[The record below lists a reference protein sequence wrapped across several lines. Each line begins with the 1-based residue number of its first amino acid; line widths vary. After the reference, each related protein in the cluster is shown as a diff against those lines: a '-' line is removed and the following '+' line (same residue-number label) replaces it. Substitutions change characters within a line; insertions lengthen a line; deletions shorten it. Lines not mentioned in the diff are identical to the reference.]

1 MGKSEKKLGAHS
13 TFKYMFL
20 SSSELFNR
28 IAYIATSKQ
37 LKPEV
42 QNKLMHEVLVL
53 TCAAGLKGT
62 KDATGN
68 LFAKVDVLCKQKKIK
83 QLDAFDIQKMR
94 HDSNSSTPLSHED
107 LLYDLRALA
116 LFVSKVF
123 ETDIPDILT
132 DKIPHSRN
140 PKASI
145 KHVDYRCVRC
155 IVRSV
160 EEETFTAE
168 IAQDANHKLLAIN
181 YNEPRFQYLKKI
193 LKEGVQVNLIDVTS
207 PPALP
212 YREGAFAKPTKGH
225 QSASTKKIVVNGE
238 EVTIPIKYFGSIK
251 ECNPDLYDLL
261 RKYQLKNRNKPTDA
275 EKIMWE
281 IVRNNK
287 LGIHFRR
294 QHAIDDFIADFVCL
308 SLSIIIEVDG
318 SIHEKEENKI
328 DDERRTRILNEK
340 GFIVI
345 RFTNEDII
353 YNTDAVIK
361 KIQETIYKRINT
373 ATTEIEK
380 VATNGVINASD
391 YESPLPAGEGGGR
404 GCRFIIVS
412 PDFLLDISSL
422 AACFTQ
428 YGHSPLAYTLNRM
441 RPMSNSQAILLGN
454 FAGSALDDIIN
465 KGDDYDWT
473 ETFKT
478 NFREKALEYCT
489 CTDLNQK
496 TSFRQDAKEQVKNIR
511 EATDVLFGKWKDKEA
526 LPGMP
531 TKEQEQVMHYSREKA
546 ILEPSFVCEQLGLQG
561 RIDLMTTDLQLLVEQ
576 KSGKNFSVDSQRPG
590 EHGSMLTESHYV
602 QLLLYYECLSRN
614 FHLPYN
620 AIDGRLLYSRYQ
632 MPGGLPRATYYRKLI
647 DAALELR
654 NQIVATEFFIAENGF
669 SKLIPLLQPEAL
681 KHKEISD
688 SFWSR
693 WIYPQLSNITT
704 PLQTMSPIVRSY
716 FCHMADFVY
725 REQIA
730 SQLGVVEGTGNSTA
744 DLWNMPLSEKK
755 ETGNI
760 YTGLRII
767 NKEQSSDYNGY
778 DTLTLEVPNQGDDFL
793 PNFRLGDSVYLYP
806 YFEEQEPDVRKSLL
820 FKGSLM
826 EIRSNEL
833 VVHLFDGQ
841 QNPDIFEE
849 AGKRNIPGEHPVL
862 WCIEHSSFG
871 GGASAALRSLHQLI
885 SDNTGKR
892 ELLLAQREPKANKEI
907 SLSKEYHP
915 TYDPIILKAIQ
926 AQDYFLLVGPP
937 GTGKTSMALQFMVRE
952 LTSPPALP
960 CREGASANPTKGH
973 QSASTKKIVVN
984 GEEVTIPIKYFGSI
998 KECNPDLYDL
1008 LRKYQLEN
1016 RNKPTDAERIMWEIV
1031 RNNNLGIHFRR
1042 QHAID
1047 DFIVDFACLSLSIII
1062 EVDGSIHEKE
1072 ENKIDDERR
1081 TQILNNKGF
1090 VVIRFKNDDII
1101 YNTDAVIKKI
1111 QDIVLERIKTATTE
1125 IEKISAQTNA
1135 SANESSLPA
1144 GEGGG
1149 RGSSLLLMSYTNR
1162 AVDEICGMLT
1172 DNNID
1177 YIRIGNEYT
1186 CDKRYRDH
1194 LLDYALKD
1202 YSKLDEI
1209 KEKILSTQVIVGT
1222 TATIQNRSYIFDL
1235 KHFDVA
1241 IVDEASQILEPNIVG
1256 LLTKP
1261 DKFIL
1266 IGDYKQLPAVVQQDD
1281 NQSVVDDP
1289 ELQAIGLQD
1298 CRNSLFER
1306 LIRIEKMNGRDDFVG
1321 VLNRQGRMH
1330 PEIAQFPNEEFYFD
1344 EHLQPVPLPHQEAD
1358 KLDYTQPSEDDIDD
1372 LLKAHRM
1379 LFFPSADCRRPDISD
1394 KVNTSEA
1401 YIVAQLLRRI
1411 HRFYGNKF
1419 NASKTVG
1426 VIVPYR
1432 NQIAMIR
1439 KEIETL
1445 HIPELLDVSIDTVER
1460 YQGSQR
1466 DVIIYSFTIQNLY
1479 QLDFLTSNC
1488 FEENGRIIDR
1498 KLNVAITRA
1507 RKQMLI
1513 TGNKSVLKNNQLFK
1527 KLIESI
1533 PAAPVLYRKPTEVL

>member
-1 MGKSEKKLGAHS
+1 
-13 TFKYMFL
+13 MFL
-20 SSSELFNR
+20 SASELFNR

-68 LFAKVDVLCKQKKIK
+68 LFAKVDVLCKQKKMK
-83 QLDAFDIQKMR
+83 QLDIFDIQKMR
-94 HDSNSSTPLSHED
+94 HDSNCSVPLSHED

-116 LFVSKVF
+116 LFVSKVLD
-123 ETDIPDILT
+123 TDIPDFLT

-160 EEETFTAE
+160 EEDTFTAE
-168 IAQDANHKLLAIN
+168 IAQDATHKILTID
-181 YNEPRFQYLKKI
+181 YSEPRFQYLKKI
-193 LKEGVQVNLIDVTS
+193 LKEGVQLNLIDVTS

-212 YREGAFAKPTKGH
+212 YWEGASTKPTKGH

-261 RKYQLKNRNKPTDA
+261 RKYQLENRNKPTDA
-275 EKIMWE
+275 ERIMWE

-373 ATTEIEK
+373 ATTEIKKAK
-380 VATNGVINASD
+380 VSALGVSNASAN
-391 YESPLPAGEGGGR
+391 ESPLPAGEGGGR

-428 YGHSPLAYTLNRM
+428 YGHSPLAYTINRM
-441 RPMSNSQAILLGN
+441 RPMANSQAILLGN

-465 KGDDYDWT
+465 KGDDYDWA

-496 TSFRQDAKEQVKNIR
+496 SPFRQDAKQQVKNLR
-511 EATDVLFGKWKDKEA
+511 EAVDVLFGKWKDKEA

-531 TKEQEQVMHYSREKA
+531 TKEQDQVMHYSREKA

-614 FHLPYN
+614 FNLPYN
-620 AIDGRLLYSRYQ
+620 SIDGRLLYSRYQ
-632 MPGGLPRATYYRKLI
+632 MPAGLPHAAYYRKLI
-647 DAALELR
+647 DAAIELR
-654 NQIVATEFFIAENGF
+654 NQIVATEFYIAENGF

-681 KHKEISD
+681 KQKAISD
-688 SFWSR
+688 NFWTR
-693 WIYPQLSNITT
+693 WIYPQISNITN

-760 YTGLRII
+760 YTDLHII
-767 NKEQSSDYNGY
+767 NKEQSSEYNGY
-778 DTLTLEVPNQGDDFL
+778 DIITLEVPAQGDDFL

-806 YFEEQEPDVRKSLL
+806 YFKEQEPDVRKSLL

-826 EIRSNEL
+826 EIHSNKL

-849 AGKRNIPGEHPVL
+849 AGKRNIPGNHPIL
-862 WCIEHSSFG
+862 WCIEHSSLG
-871 GGASAALRSLHQLI
+871 GSASAALRSLHQLI
-885 SDNTGKR
+885 SDNSGKR
-892 ELLLAQREPKANKEI
+892 ELLLAQREPKTNKEI
-907 SLSKEYHP
+907 KLSREYHP

-926 AQDYFLLVGPP
+926 AQDYFLLIGPP
-937 GTGKTSMALQFMVRE
+937 GTGKTSMALQFMVR
-952 LTSPPALP
+952 
-960 CREGASANPTKGH
+960 
-973 QSASTKKIVVN
+973 
-984 GEEVTIPIKYFGSI
+984 
-998 KECNPDLYDL
+998 
-1008 LRKYQLEN
+1008 
-1016 RNKPTDAERIMWEIV
+1016 
-1031 RNNNLGIHFRR
+1031 
-1042 QHAID
+1042 
-1047 DFIVDFACLSLSIII
+1047 
-1062 EVDGSIHEKE
+1062 
-1072 ENKIDDERR
+1072 
-1081 TQILNNKGF
+1081 
-1090 VVIRFKNDDII
+1090 
-1101 YNTDAVIKKI
+1101 
-1111 QDIVLERIKTATTE
+1111 
-1125 IEKISAQTNA
+1125 
-1135 SANESSLPA
+1135 
-1144 GEGGG
+1144 
-1149 RGSSLLLMSYTNR
+1149 GSSLLLMTYTNR
-1162 AVDEICGMLT
+1162 AVDEICNMLS

-1177 YIRIGNEYT
+1177 YLRIGNEYT
-1186 CDKRYRDH
+1186 CDERFRDH

-1202 YSKLDEI
+1202 YNKLDDI
-1209 KEKILSTQVIVGT
+1209 KQKILNTQVIVGT

-1281 NQSVVDDP
+1281 SLSIVEDE
-1289 ELQAIGLQD
+1289 ELHAIGLQD

-1330 PEIAQFPNEEFYFD
+1330 PEIANFPNNEFYFD
-1344 EHLQPVPLPHQEAD
+1344 EHLLSVPLPHQEAE
-1358 KLDYTQPSEDDIDD
+1358 KLDYDTPSEDAIDD
-1372 LLKAHRM
+1372 LLKKHRM
-1379 LFFPSADCRRPDISD
+1379 LFFPSIDCRRPDISD

-1401 YIVAQLLRRI
+1401 HIVANLLRRI
-1411 HRFYGNKF
+1411 HRFYNKKF
-1419 NASKTVG
+1419 DASKTVG

-1439 KEIETL
+1439 KEIEKL
-1445 HIPELLDVSIDTVER
+1445 QIPELLNVSIDTVER

-1466 DVIIYSFTIQNLY
+1466 DVIIYSFTIQNIY
-1479 QLDFLTSNC
+1479 QLDFLTSNS
-1488 FEENGRIIDR
+1488 FEEKGHIIDR

-1513 TGNKSVLKNNQLFK
+1513 TGNENVLKNNQLFK

-1533 PAAPVLYRKPTEVL
+1533 PTAAFLHE

>member
-1 MGKSEKKLGAHS
+1 
-13 TFKYMFL
+13 MFL
-20 SSSELFNR
+20 SASELFNR

-68 LFAKVDVLCKQKKIK
+68 LFAKVDVLCKQKKMK
-83 QLDAFDIQKMR
+83 QLDIFDIQKMR
-94 HDSNSSTPLSHED
+94 HDSNCSVPLSHED

-116 LFVSKVF
+116 LFVSKVLD
-123 ETDIPDILT
+123 TDIPDFLT

-168 IAQDANHKLLAIN
+168 IAQDANHKLLTIN

-212 YREGAFAKPTKGH
+212 CGEGAFAKTTKGH

-251 ECNPDLYDLL
+251 ECNPDLYGLL
-261 RKYQLKNRNKPTDA
+261 KEYQLKNRNNPTDA
-275 EKIMWE
+275 EK
-281 IVRNNK
+281 
-287 LGIHFRR
+287 
-294 QHAIDDFIADFVCL
+294 
-308 SLSIIIEVDG
+308 
-318 SIHEKEENKI
+318 
-328 DDERRTRILNEK
+328 
-340 GFIVI
+340 
-345 RFTNEDII
+345 
-353 YNTDAVIK
+353 
-361 KIQETIYKRINT
+361 
-373 ATTEIEK
+373 
-380 VATNGVINASD
+380 
-391 YESPLPAGEGGGR
+391 
-404 GCRFIIVS
+404 
-412 PDFLLDISSL
+412 
-422 AACFTQ
+422 
-428 YGHSPLAYTLNRM
+428 
-441 RPMSNSQAILLGN
+441 
-454 FAGSALDDIIN
+454 
-465 KGDDYDWT
+465 
-473 ETFKT
+473 
-478 NFREKALEYCT
+478 
-489 CTDLNQK
+489 
-496 TSFRQDAKEQVKNIR
+496 
-511 EATDVLFGKWKDKEA
+511 
-526 LPGMP
+526 
-531 TKEQEQVMHYSREKA
+531 
-546 ILEPSFVCEQLGLQG
+546 
-561 RIDLMTTDLQLLVEQ
+561 
-576 KSGKNFSVDSQRPG
+576 
-590 EHGSMLTESHYV
+590 
-602 QLLLYYECLSRN
+602 
-614 FHLPYN
+614 
-620 AIDGRLLYSRYQ
+620 
-632 MPGGLPRATYYRKLI
+632 
-647 DAALELR
+647 
-654 NQIVATEFFIAENGF
+654 
-669 SKLIPLLQPEAL
+669 
-681 KHKEISD
+681 
-688 SFWSR
+688 
-693 WIYPQLSNITT
+693 
-704 PLQTMSPIVRSY
+704 
-716 FCHMADFVY
+716 
-725 REQIA
+725 
-730 SQLGVVEGTGNSTA
+730 
-744 DLWNMPLSEKK
+744 
-755 ETGNI
+755 
-760 YTGLRII
+760 
-767 NKEQSSDYNGY
+767 
-778 DTLTLEVPNQGDDFL
+778 
-793 PNFRLGDSVYLYP
+793 
-806 YFEEQEPDVRKSLL
+806 
-820 FKGSLM
+820 
-826 EIRSNEL
+826 
-833 VVHLFDGQ
+833 
-841 QNPDIFEE
+841 
-849 AGKRNIPGEHPVL
+849 
-862 WCIEHSSFG
+862 
-871 GGASAALRSLHQLI
+871 
-885 SDNTGKR
+885 
-892 ELLLAQREPKANKEI
+892 
-907 SLSKEYHP
+907 
-915 TYDPIILKAIQ
+915 
-926 AQDYFLLVGPP
+926 
-937 GTGKTSMALQFMVRE
+937 
-952 LTSPPALP
+952 
-960 CREGASANPTKGH
+960 
-973 QSASTKKIVVN
+973 
-984 GEEVTIPIKYFGSI
+984 
-998 KECNPDLYDL
+998 
-1008 LRKYQLEN
+1008 
-1016 RNKPTDAERIMWEIV
+1016 IMWEIV

-1062 EVDGSIHEKE
+1062 EVDGSIHEKK
-1072 ENKIDDERR
+1072 ENKINDERR

-1101 YNTDAVIKKI
+1101 YNTDAVIEKI
-1111 QDIVLERIKTATTE
+1111 QDTIYKRIKTATTE
-1125 IEKISAQTNA
+1125 RKKVATKGLINA
-1135 SANESSLPA
+1135 SDYESPLYILPCDKSA

-1186 CDKRYRDH
+1186 CDKRYCDH

-1306 LIRIEKMNGRDDFVG
+1306 LIRIEKMNGRNDFIG

-1411 HRFYGNKF
+1411 QRFYGNKF

-1513 TGNKSVLKNNQLFK
+1513 TGNESVLKNNQLFK

>member
-1 MGKSEKKLGAHS
+1 
-13 TFKYMFL
+13 MFL
-20 SSSELFNR
+20 SASELFNR

-68 LFAKVDVLCKQKKIK
+68 LFAKVDVLCKQKKMK
-83 QLDAFDIQKMR
+83 QLDIFDIQKMR
-94 HDSNSSTPLSHED
+94 HDSNCSVPLSHED

-116 LFVSKVF
+116 LFVSKVLD
-123 ETDIPDILT
+123 TDIPDFLT

-160 EEETFTAE
+160 EEDTFTAE
-168 IAQDANHKLLAIN
+168 IAQDATHKILTIN
-181 YNEPRFQYLKKI
+181 YSEPRFQYLKKI

-212 YREGAFAKPTKGH
+212 CR
-225 QSASTKKIVVNGE
+225 
-238 EVTIPIKYFGSIK
+238 
-251 ECNPDLYDLL
+251 
-261 RKYQLKNRNKPTDA
+261 
-275 EKIMWE
+275 
-281 IVRNNK
+281 
-287 LGIHFRR
+287 
-294 QHAIDDFIADFVCL
+294 
-308 SLSIIIEVDG
+308 
-318 SIHEKEENKI
+318 
-328 DDERRTRILNEK
+328 
-340 GFIVI
+340 
-345 RFTNEDII
+345 
-353 YNTDAVIK
+353 
-361 KIQETIYKRINT
+361 
-373 ATTEIEK
+373 
-380 VATNGVINASD
+380 
-391 YESPLPAGEGGGR
+391 EGGGR

-428 YGHSPLAYTLNRM
+428 YGHSPLAYTINRM
-441 RPMSNSQAILLGN
+441 RPMANSQAILLGN

-496 TSFRQDAKEQVKNIR
+496 SPFRQDAKQQVKNLR
-511 EATDVLFGKWKDKEA
+511 EAVDVLFGKWKDKEA

-531 TKEQEQVMHYSREKA
+531 TKEQDQVMHYSREKA

-614 FHLPYN
+614 FNLPYN
-620 AIDGRLLYSRYQ
+620 SIDGRLLYSRYQ
-632 MPGGLPRATYYRKLI
+632 MPAGLPHAAYYRKLI
-647 DAALELR
+647 DAAIELR
-654 NQIVATEFFIAENGF
+654 NQIVATEFYIAENGF

-681 KHKEISD
+681 KQKVISD
-688 SFWSR
+688 NFWTK
-693 WIYPQLSNITT
+693 WIYPQISNITN
-704 PLQTMSPIVRSY
+704 PLQAMSPIVRSY

-760 YTGLRII
+760 YTDLHII
-767 NKEQSSDYNGY
+767 NKEQSSEYNGY
-778 DTLTLEVPNQGDDFL
+778 DIITLEVPAQGDDFL

-806 YFEEQEPDVRKSLL
+806 YFKEQEPDVRKSLL

-826 EIRSNEL
+826 EIHSNKL

-849 AGKRNIPGEHPVL
+849 AGKRNIPGNHPIL
-862 WCIEHSSFG
+862 WCIEHSSLG
-871 GGASAALRSLHQLI
+871 GSASAALRSLHQLI
-885 SDNTGKR
+885 SDNSGKR
-892 ELLLAQREPKANKEI
+892 ELLLAQREPKTNKEI
-907 SLSKEYHP
+907 KLSREYHP

-926 AQDYFLLVGPP
+926 AQDYFLLIGPP

-960 CREGASANPTKGH
+960 CREGASAKPIEAYAKIAVKG
-973 QSASTKKIVVN
+973 K
-984 GEEVTIPIKYFGSI
+984 EVMIPSKYFGSI

-1016 RNKPTDAERIMWEIV
+1016 RNKPTDAEKIMWEIV
-1031 RNNNLGIHFRR
+1031 RNNKLGIHFRR

-1047 DFIVDFACLSLSIII
+1047 DFIADFVCLSLSIII

-1072 ENKIDDERR
+1072 ENRIDDERR
-1081 TQILNNKGF
+1081 TRILNEKGF
-1090 VVIRFKNDDII
+1090 IVIRFTNEDII

-1111 QDIVLERIKTATTE
+1111 QETIYKRINTATTE
-1125 IEKISAQTNA
+1125 IKKVATNGVINA
-1135 SANESSLPA
+1135 SANESPLPA

-1149 RGSSLLLMSYTNR
+1149 RGCSLLLMAYTNR
-1162 AVDEICGMLT
+1162 AVDEICNMLS

-1177 YIRIGNEYT
+1177 YLRIGNEYT
-1186 CDKRYRDH
+1186 CDERFRDH

-1202 YSKLDEI
+1202 YNKLDDI
-1209 KEKILSTQVIVGT
+1209 KQKILNTQVIVGT
-1222 TATIQNRSYIFDL
+1222 TATMQNRSYIFDL

-1266 IGDYKQLPAVVQQDD
+1266 IGDYKQLPAVVQQDESLSIVED
-1281 NQSVVDDP
+1281 E
-1289 ELQAIGLQD
+1289 ELHAIGLQD

-1330 PEIAQFPNEEFYFD
+1330 PEIANFPNNEFYFD
-1344 EHLQPVPLPHQEAD
+1344 EHLLSVPLPHQEAE
-1358 KLDYTQPSEDDIDD
+1358 KLDYDTPSEDAIDD
-1372 LLKAHRM
+1372 LLKKHRM
-1379 LFFPSADCRRPDISD
+1379 LFFPSVNCRRPDISD

-1401 YIVAQLLRRI
+1401 HIVANLLRRI
-1411 HRFYGNKF
+1411 HRFYNKKF
-1419 NASKTVG
+1419 DASKTVG

-1439 KEIETL
+1439 KEIEKL
-1445 HIPELLDVSIDTVER
+1445 QIPELLNVSIDTVER

-1466 DVIIYSFTIQNLY
+1466 DVIIYSFTIQNIY
-1479 QLDFLTSNC
+1479 QLDFLTSNS
-1488 FEENGRIIDR
+1488 FEEKGHIIDR

-1513 TGNKSVLKNNQLFK
+1513 TGNENVLKNNQLFK

-1533 PAAPVLYRKPTEVL
+1533 PTAAFLHE

>member
-1 MGKSEKKLGAHS
+1 
-13 TFKYMFL
+13 MFL

-168 IAQDANHKLLAIN
+168 IAQDANHKLLTIN

-212 YREGAFAKPTKGH
+212 CREGASAKPTENH
-225 QSASTKKIVVNGE
+225 ITSTQEVVKNE
-238 EVTIPIKYFGSIK
+238 IKYASAN
-251 ECNPDLYDLL
+251 ENPLY
-261 RKYQLKNRNKPTDA
+261 
-275 EKIMWE
+275 
-281 IVRNNK
+281 
-287 LGIHFRR
+287 
-294 QHAIDDFIADFVCL
+294 
-308 SLSIIIEVDG
+308 
-318 SIHEKEENKI
+318 
-328 DDERRTRILNEK
+328 ILPCDK
-340 GFIVI
+340 
-345 RFTNEDII
+345 
-353 YNTDAVIK
+353 
-361 KIQETIYKRINT
+361 
-373 ATTEIEK
+373 
-380 VATNGVINASD
+380 S
-391 YESPLPAGEGGGR
+391 AGEGGGR
-404 GCRFIIVS
+404 GVRFIIIS

-441 RPMSNSQAILLGN
+441 RPMANSQAILLGN

-590 EHGSMLTESHYV
+590 EHGSMLTEAHYV

-778 DTLTLEVPNQGDDFL
+778 DTITLEVPDQGDDFL

-849 AGKRNIPGEHPVL
+849 AGKRNIPGEHPIL

-871 GGASAALRSLHQLI
+871 GSASAALRSLHQLI

-915 TYDPIILKAIQ
+915 TYDPIILKALQ

-952 LTSPPALP
+952 LT
-960 CREGASANPTKGH
+960 
-973 QSASTKKIVVN
+973 
-984 GEEVTIPIKYFGSI
+984 
-998 KECNPDLYDL
+998 
-1008 LRKYQLEN
+1008 
-1016 RNKPTDAERIMWEIV
+1016 
-1031 RNNNLGIHFRR
+1031 
-1042 QHAID
+1042 
-1047 DFIVDFACLSLSIII
+1047 
-1062 EVDGSIHEKE
+1062 
-1072 ENKIDDERR
+1072 
-1081 TQILNNKGF
+1081 
-1090 VVIRFKNDDII
+1090 
-1101 YNTDAVIKKI
+1101 
-1111 QDIVLERIKTATTE
+1111 
-1125 IEKISAQTNA
+1125 
-1135 SANESSLPA
+1135 
-1144 GEGGG
+1144 
-1149 RGSSLLLMSYTNR
+1149 SSLLLMSYTNR

-1202 YSKLDEI
+1202 YNKLDEI

-1241 IVDEASQILEPNIVG
+1241 IVDDASQILEPNIVG

-1306 LIRIEKMNGRDDFVG
+1306 LIRIEKMNSRNDFIG

-1513 TGNKSVLKNNQLFK
+1513 TGNESVLKNNQLFK

>member
-1 MGKSEKKLGAHS
+1 
-13 TFKYMFL
+13 MFL
-20 SSSELFNR
+20 SASELFNR

-68 LFAKVDVLCKQKKIK
+68 LFAKVDVLCKQKKMK
-83 QLDAFDIQKMR
+83 QLDIFDIQKMR
-94 HDSNSSTPLSHED
+94 HDSNCSVPLSHED

-116 LFVSKVF
+116 LFVSKVLD
-123 ETDIPDILT
+123 TDIPDFLT

-160 EEETFTAE
+160 EEDTFTAE
-168 IAQDANHKLLAIN
+168 IAQDATHKILTID
-181 YNEPRFQYLKKI
+181 YSEPRFQYLKKI
-193 LKEGVQVNLIDVTS
+193 LKEGVQLNLIDVTS

-212 YREGAFAKPTKGH
+212 CWEGAFAKPTKGH
-225 QSASTKKIVVNGE
+225 QSASTRKIVVNGE

-261 RKYQLKNRNKPTDA
+261 RKYQLENRNKPTDA

-361 KIQETIYKRINT
+361 KIQDTIYKRINT
-373 ATTEIEK
+373 ATTEIKK
-380 VATNGVINASD
+380 VATNGVINASAN
-391 YESPLPAGEGGGR
+391 ESPLPAGEGGGR

-428 YGHSPLAYTLNRM
+428 YGHSPLAYTINRM
-441 RPMSNSQAILLGN
+441 RPMANSQAILLGN

-496 TSFRQDAKEQVKNIR
+496 SPFRQDAKQQVKNLR
-511 EATDVLFGKWKDKEA
+511 EAVDVLFGKWKDKEA

-531 TKEQEQVMHYSREKA
+531 TKEQDQVMHYSREKA

-614 FHLPYN
+614 FNLPYN
-620 AIDGRLLYSRYQ
+620 SIDGRLLYSRYQ
-632 MPGGLPRATYYRKLI
+632 MPAGLPHATYYRKLI
-647 DAALELR
+647 DAAIELR
-654 NQIVATEFFIAENGF
+654 NQIVATEFYIAENGF

-681 KHKEISD
+681 KQKAISD
-688 SFWSR
+688 NFWTR
-693 WIYPQLSNITT
+693 WIYPQISNITN

-760 YTGLRII
+760 YTDLHII
-767 NKEQSSDYNGY
+767 NKEQSSEYNGY
-778 DTLTLEVPNQGDDFL
+778 DIITLEVPAQGDDFL

-806 YFEEQEPDVRKSLL
+806 YFKEQEPDVRKSLL

-826 EIRSNEL
+826 EIHSNTL

-849 AGKRNIPGEHPVL
+849 AGKRNVTGEHPIL
-862 WCIEHSSFG
+862 WCIEHSSLG
-871 GGASAALRSLHQLI
+871 GSASAALRSLHQLI
-885 SDNTGKR
+885 SDNSGKR
-892 ELLLAQREPKANKEI
+892 ELLLAQREPKTNKEI
-907 SLSKEYHP
+907 KLSREYHP

-926 AQDYFLLVGPP
+926 AQDYFLLIGPP

-952 LTSPPALP
+952 FTSTPALP
-960 CREGASANPTKGH
+960 YTFVAGQNVEGTSANPTEI
-973 QSASTKKIVVN
+973 STKKNIINV
-984 GEEVTIPIKYFGSI
+984 EEV
-998 KECNPDLYDL
+998 
-1008 LRKYQLEN
+1008 
-1016 RNKPTDAERIMWEIV
+1016 
-1031 RNNNLGIHFRR
+1031 
-1042 QHAID
+1042 
-1047 DFIVDFACLSLSIII
+1047 
-1062 EVDGSIHEKE
+1062 
-1072 ENKIDDERR
+1072 
-1081 TQILNNKGF
+1081 
-1090 VVIRFKNDDII
+1090 
-1101 YNTDAVIKKI
+1101 
-1111 QDIVLERIKTATTE
+1111 TTE
-1125 IEKISAQTNA
+1125 IEKAKVSALGVSNA
-1135 SANESSLPA
+1135 SANESPLYILPCDKSA

-1149 RGSSLLLMSYTNR
+1149 RGSSLLLMAYTNR
-1162 AVDEICGMLT
+1162 AVDEICNMLS

-1177 YIRIGNEYT
+1177 YLRIGNEYT
-1186 CDKRYRDH
+1186 CDERFRDH

-1202 YSKLDEI
+1202 YNKLDDI
-1209 KEKILSTQVIVGT
+1209 KQKILNTQVIVGT
-1222 TATIQNRSYIFDL
+1222 TATMQNRSYIFDL

-1281 NQSVVDDP
+1281 SLSIVEDE
-1289 ELQAIGLQD
+1289 ELHAIGLQD

-1330 PEIAQFPNEEFYFD
+1330 PEIANFPNNEFYFD
-1344 EHLQPVPLPHQEAD
+1344 EHLLSVPLPHQEAE
-1358 KLDYTQPSEDDIDD
+1358 KLDYDTPSEDAIDD
-1372 LLKAHRM
+1372 LLKKHRM
-1379 LFFPSADCRRPDISD
+1379 LFFPSVDCRRPDISD

-1401 YIVAQLLRRI
+1401 YIVANLLRRI
-1411 HRFYGNKF
+1411 HRFYNKKF
-1419 NASKTVG
+1419 DASKTVG

-1439 KEIETL
+1439 KEIEKL
-1445 HIPELLDVSIDTVER
+1445 QIPELLNVSIDTVER

-1466 DVIIYSFTIQNLY
+1466 DVIIYSFTIQNIY
-1479 QLDFLTSNC
+1479 QLDFLTSNS
-1488 FEENGRIIDR
+1488 FEEKGHIIDR

-1513 TGNKSVLKNNQLFK
+1513 TGNENVLKNNQLFK

-1533 PAAPVLYRKPTEVL
+1533 PTAAFLHE

>member
-1 MGKSEKKLGAHS
+1 
-13 TFKYMFL
+13 MFL
-20 SSSELFNR
+20 SASELFNR

-68 LFAKVDVLCKQKKIK
+68 LFAKVDVLCKQKKMK
-83 QLDAFDIQKMR
+83 QLDIFDIQKMR
-94 HDSNSSTPLSHED
+94 HDSNSSVPLSHED

-116 LFVSKVF
+116 LFVSKVLD
-123 ETDIPDILT
+123 TDIPDFLT

-160 EEETFTAE
+160 EEDTFTAE
-168 IAQDANHKLLAIN
+168 IAQDATHKILTID
-181 YNEPRFQYLKKI
+181 YSEPRFQYLKKI
-193 LKEGVQVNLIDVTS
+193 LKEGVQLNLIDVTS
-207 PPALP
+207 PPA
-212 YREGAFAKPTKGH
+212 
-225 QSASTKKIVVNGE
+225 
-238 EVTIPIKYFGSIK
+238 
-251 ECNPDLYDLL
+251 
-261 RKYQLKNRNKPTDA
+261 
-275 EKIMWE
+275 
-281 IVRNNK
+281 
-287 LGIHFRR
+287 
-294 QHAIDDFIADFVCL
+294 
-308 SLSIIIEVDG
+308 
-318 SIHEKEENKI
+318 
-328 DDERRTRILNEK
+328 
-340 GFIVI
+340 
-345 RFTNEDII
+345 
-353 YNTDAVIK
+353 
-361 KIQETIYKRINT
+361 
-373 ATTEIEK
+373 
-380 VATNGVINASD
+380 
-391 YESPLPAGEGGGR
+391 LPAGEGGGR

-428 YGHSPLAYTLNRM
+428 YGHSPLAYTINRM
-441 RPMSNSQAILLGN
+441 RPMANSQAILLGN

-496 TSFRQDAKEQVKNIR
+496 SPFRQDAKQQVKNLR
-511 EATDVLFGKWKDKEA
+511 EAVDVLFGKWKDKEA
-526 LPGMP
+526 LPGMS
-531 TKEQEQVMHYSREKA
+531 TKEQDQVMHYSREKA

-614 FHLPYN
+614 FNLPYN
-620 AIDGRLLYSRYQ
+620 SIDGRLLYSRYQ
-632 MPGGLPRATYYRKLI
+632 MPAGLPHAAYYRKLI
-647 DAALELR
+647 DAAIELR
-654 NQIVATEFFIAENGF
+654 NQIVATEFYIAENGF

-681 KHKEISD
+681 KQKAISD
-688 SFWSR
+688 NFWTK
-693 WIYPQLSNITT
+693 WIYPQISNITN

-760 YTGLRII
+760 YTDLHII
-767 NKEQSSDYNGY
+767 NKEQSNEYNGY
-778 DTLTLEVPNQGDDFL
+778 DIITLEVPAQGDDFL

-806 YFEEQEPDVRKSLL
+806 YFKEQEPDVRKSLL

-826 EIRSNEL
+826 EIHSNTL

-849 AGKRNIPGEHPVL
+849 AGKRNVTGEHPIL
-862 WCIEHSSFG
+862 WCIEHSSLG
-871 GGASAALRSLHQLI
+871 GSASAALRSLHQLI
-885 SDNTGKR
+885 SDNSGKR
-892 ELLLAQREPKANKEI
+892 ELLLAQREPKTNKEI
-907 SLSKEYHP
+907 KLSREYHP

-926 AQDYFLLVGPP
+926 AQDYFLLIGPP

-952 LTSPPALP
+952 FTSTPALP
-960 CREGASANPTKGH
+960 YTFVAGQNVEGASANPNEI
-973 QSASTKKIVVN
+973 STKKN
-984 GEEVTIPIKYFGSI
+984 
-998 KECNPDLYDL
+998 
-1008 LRKYQLEN
+1008 
-1016 RNKPTDAERIMWEIV
+1016 
-1031 RNNNLGIHFRR
+1031 
-1042 QHAID
+1042 
-1047 DFIVDFACLSLSIII
+1047 IINV
-1062 EVDGSIHEKE
+1062 EDV
-1072 ENKIDDERR
+1072 
-1081 TQILNNKGF
+1081 
-1090 VVIRFKNDDII
+1090 
-1101 YNTDAVIKKI
+1101 
-1111 QDIVLERIKTATTE
+1111 TTE

-1135 SANESSLPA
+1135 SANESPLPA

-1149 RGSSLLLMSYTNR
+1149 RGCSLLLMAYTNR
-1162 AVDEICGMLT
+1162 AVDEICNMLS

-1177 YIRIGNEYT
+1177 YLRIGNEYT
-1186 CDKRYRDH
+1186 CDERFRDH

-1202 YSKLDEI
+1202 YNKLDDI
-1209 KEKILSTQVIVGT
+1209 KQKILNTQVIVGT
-1222 TATIQNRSYIFDL
+1222 TATMQNRSYIFDL

-1281 NQSVVDDP
+1281 SLSIVEDE
-1289 ELQAIGLQD
+1289 ELHAIGLQD

-1330 PEIAQFPNEEFYFD
+1330 PEIANFPNNEFYFD
-1344 EHLQPVPLPHQEAD
+1344 EHLLSVPLPHQEAE
-1358 KLDYTQPSEDDIDD
+1358 KLDYDTPSEDAIDD
-1372 LLKAHRM
+1372 LLKKHRM
-1379 LFFPSADCRRPDISD
+1379 LFFPSVDCRRPDISD

-1401 YIVAQLLRRI
+1401 HIVANLLRRI
-1411 HRFYGNKF
+1411 HRFYNKKF
-1419 NASKTVG
+1419 DASKTVG

-1439 KEIETL
+1439 KEIEKL
-1445 HIPELLDVSIDTVER
+1445 QIPELLNVSIDTVER

-1466 DVIIYSFTIQNLY
+1466 DVIIYSFTIQNIY
-1479 QLDFLTSNC
+1479 QLDFLTSNS
-1488 FEENGRIIDR
+1488 FEEKGHIIDR

-1513 TGNKSVLKNNQLFK
+1513 TGNENVLKNNQLFK

-1533 PAAPVLYRKPTEVL
+1533 PTAAFLHE

>member
-1 MGKSEKKLGAHS
+1 
-13 TFKYMFL
+13 MFL
-20 SSSELFNR
+20 SASELFNR

-68 LFAKVDVLCKQKKIK
+68 LFAKVDVLCKQKKMK
-83 QLDAFDIQKMR
+83 QLDIFDIQKMR
-94 HDSNSSTPLSHED
+94 HDSNCSVPLSHED

-116 LFVSKVF
+116 LFVSKVLD
-123 ETDIPDILT
+123 TDIPDFLT

-160 EEETFTAE
+160 EEDTFTAE
-168 IAQDANHKLLAIN
+168 IAQDATHKILTID
-181 YNEPRFQYLKKI
+181 YSEPRFQYLKKI
-193 LKEGVQVNLIDVTS
+193 LKEGVQLNLIDVTS

-212 YREGAFAKPTKGH
+212 CWEGAFAKPTKGH

-261 RKYQLKNRNKPTDA
+261 RKYQLENRNKPTDA
-275 EKIMWE
+275 ERIMWE

-361 KIQETIYKRINT
+361 KIQDTIYKRINT
-373 ATTEIEK
+373 ATTEIKK
-380 VATNGVINASD
+380 VATNGVINASAN
-391 YESPLPAGEGGGR
+391 ESPLPAGEGGGR

-428 YGHSPLAYTLNRM
+428 YGHSPLAYTINRM
-441 RPMSNSQAILLGN
+441 RPMANSQAILLGN

-496 TSFRQDAKEQVKNIR
+496 SPFRQDAKQQVKNLR
-511 EATDVLFGKWKDKEA
+511 EAVDVLFGKWKDKEA

-531 TKEQEQVMHYSREKA
+531 TKEQDQVMHYSREKA

-614 FHLPYN
+614 FNLPYN
-620 AIDGRLLYSRYQ
+620 SIDGRLLYSRYQ
-632 MPGGLPRATYYRKLI
+632 MPAGLPHAAYYRKLI
-647 DAALELR
+647 DAAIELR
-654 NQIVATEFFIAENGF
+654 NQIVATEFYIAENGF

-681 KHKEISD
+681 KQKVISD
-688 SFWSR
+688 NFWTR
-693 WIYPQLSNITT
+693 WIYPQISNITN

-760 YTGLRII
+760 YTDLHII
-767 NKEQSSDYNGY
+767 NKEQSSEYNGY
-778 DTLTLEVPNQGDDFL
+778 DIITLEVPAQGDDFL

-806 YFEEQEPDVRKSLL
+806 YFKEQEPDVRKSLL

-826 EIRSNEL
+826 EIHSNTL

-849 AGKRNIPGEHPVL
+849 AGKRNVTGEHPIL
-862 WCIEHSSFG
+862 WCIEHSSLG
-871 GGASAALRSLHQLI
+871 GSASAALRSLHQLI
-885 SDNTGKR
+885 SDNSGKR
-892 ELLLAQREPKANKEI
+892 ELLLAQREPKTNKEI
-907 SLSKEYHP
+907 KLSREYHP

-926 AQDYFLLVGPP
+926 AQDYFLLIGPP

-952 LTSPPALP
+952 FTSPPALP
-960 CREGASANPTKGH
+960 CWEGAFAKPTKGH
-973 QSASTKKIVVN
+973 QSASTKKN
-984 GEEVTIPIKYFGSI
+984 
-998 KECNPDLYDL
+998 
-1008 LRKYQLEN
+1008 
-1016 RNKPTDAERIMWEIV
+1016 
-1031 RNNNLGIHFRR
+1031 
-1042 QHAID
+1042 
-1047 DFIVDFACLSLSIII
+1047 IINV
-1062 EVDGSIHEKE
+1062 EDV
-1072 ENKIDDERR
+1072 
-1081 TQILNNKGF
+1081 
-1090 VVIRFKNDDII
+1090 
-1101 YNTDAVIKKI
+1101 
-1111 QDIVLERIKTATTE
+1111 TTE
-1125 IEKISAQTNA
+1125 IEKAKVSALGVSNA
-1135 SANESSLPA
+1135 SANESPLPA

-1149 RGSSLLLMSYTNR
+1149 RGSSLLLMAYTNR
-1162 AVDEICGMLT
+1162 AVDEICNMLS

-1177 YIRIGNEYT
+1177 YLRIGNEYT
-1186 CDKRYRDH
+1186 CDERFRDH

-1202 YSKLDEI
+1202 YNKLDDI
-1209 KEKILSTQVIVGT
+1209 KQKILNTQVIVGT
-1222 TATIQNRSYIFDL
+1222 TATMQNRSYIFDL

-1281 NQSVVDDP
+1281 SLSIVEDE
-1289 ELQAIGLQD
+1289 ELHAIGLQD

-1330 PEIAQFPNEEFYFD
+1330 PEIANFPNNEFYFD
-1344 EHLQPVPLPHQEAD
+1344 EHLLSVPLPHQEAE
-1358 KLDYTQPSEDDIDD
+1358 KLDYDTPSEDAIDD
-1372 LLKAHRM
+1372 LLKKHRM
-1379 LFFPSADCRRPDISD
+1379 LFFPSVDCRRPDISD

-1401 YIVAQLLRRI
+1401 HIVANLLRRI
-1411 HRFYGNKF
+1411 HRFYNKKF
-1419 NASKTVG
+1419 DASKTVG

-1439 KEIETL
+1439 KEIEKL
-1445 HIPELLDVSIDTVER
+1445 QIPELLNVSIDTVER

-1466 DVIIYSFTIQNLY
+1466 DVIIYSFTIQNIY
-1479 QLDFLTSNC
+1479 QLDFLTSNS
-1488 FEENGRIIDR
+1488 FEEKGHIIDR

-1513 TGNKSVLKNNQLFK
+1513 TGNENVLKNNQLFK

-1533 PAAPVLYRKPTEVL
+1533 PTAAFLHE

>member
-168 IAQDANHKLLAIN
+168 IAQDANHKLLTIN

-212 YREGAFAKPTKGH
+212 YT
-225 QSASTKKIVVNGE
+225 
-238 EVTIPIKYFGSIK
+238 
-251 ECNPDLYDLL
+251 
-261 RKYQLKNRNKPTDA
+261 
-275 EKIMWE
+275 
-281 IVRNNK
+281 
-287 LGIHFRR
+287 
-294 QHAIDDFIADFVCL
+294 FV
-308 SLSIIIEVDG
+308 
-318 SIHEKEENKI
+318 
-328 DDERRTRILNEK
+328 
-340 GFIVI
+340 
-345 RFTNEDII
+345 
-353 YNTDAVIK
+353 
-361 KIQETIYKRINT
+361 
-373 ATTEIEK
+373 
-380 VATNGVINASD
+380 
-391 YESPLPAGEGGGR
+391 AGEGGGR

-441 RPMSNSQAILLGN
+441 RPMANSQAILLGN

-590 EHGSMLTESHYV
+590 EHGSMLTEAHYV

-778 DTLTLEVPNQGDDFL
+778 DTLTLEVPNQGDNFL

-849 AGKRNIPGEHPVL
+849 AGKRNIPGEHPIL

-952 LTSPPALP
+952 LT
-960 CREGASANPTKGH
+960 
-973 QSASTKKIVVN
+973 
-984 GEEVTIPIKYFGSI
+984 
-998 KECNPDLYDL
+998 
-1008 LRKYQLEN
+1008 
-1016 RNKPTDAERIMWEIV
+1016 
-1031 RNNNLGIHFRR
+1031 
-1042 QHAID
+1042 
-1047 DFIVDFACLSLSIII
+1047 
-1062 EVDGSIHEKE
+1062 
-1072 ENKIDDERR
+1072 
-1081 TQILNNKGF
+1081 
-1090 VVIRFKNDDII
+1090 
-1101 YNTDAVIKKI
+1101 
-1111 QDIVLERIKTATTE
+1111 
-1125 IEKISAQTNA
+1125 
-1135 SANESSLPA
+1135 
-1144 GEGGG
+1144 
-1149 RGSSLLLMSYTNR
+1149 SSLLLMSYTNR

-1281 NQSVVDDP
+1281 NQSVVDNP

-1306 LIRIEKMNGRDDFVG
+1306 LIRIEKMNGRNDFIG

-1372 LLKAHRM
+1372 LLKNHRM

>member
-1 MGKSEKKLGAHS
+1 
-13 TFKYMFL
+13 MFL
-20 SSSELFNR
+20 SASELFNR

-68 LFAKVDVLCKQKKIK
+68 LFAKVDVLCKQKKMK
-83 QLDAFDIQKMR
+83 QLDIFDIQKMR
-94 HDSNSSTPLSHED
+94 HDSNCSVPLSHED

-116 LFVSKVF
+116 LFVSKVLD
-123 ETDIPDILT
+123 TDIPDFLT

-145 KHVDYRCVRC
+145 NHIDYRCVRC

-160 EEETFTAE
+160 EEDTFTAE
-168 IAQDANHKLLAIN
+168 IAQDTTHKILTID
-181 YNEPRFQYLKKI
+181 YSEPRFQYLKKI
-193 LKEGVQVNLIDVTS
+193 LKEGVQLNLIDVTS

-212 YREGAFAKPTKGH
+212 CWEGAFAKPTKGH

-261 RKYQLKNRNKPTDA
+261 RKYQLENRNKPTDA
-275 EKIMWE
+275 ERIMWE

-373 ATTEIEK
+373 ASTEIEK
-380 VATNGVINASD
+380 VATNGVINASAN
-391 YESPLPAGEGGGR
+391 ESPLYILPCDKSAGEGGGR

-428 YGHSPLAYTLNRM
+428 YGHSPLAYTINRM
-441 RPMSNSQAILLGN
+441 RPMANSQAILLGN

-496 TSFRQDAKEQVKNIR
+496 SPFRQDAKQQVKNLR
-511 EATDVLFGKWKDKEA
+511 EAVDVLFGKWKDKEA

-531 TKEQEQVMHYSREKA
+531 TKEQDQVMHYSREKA

-614 FHLPYN
+614 FNLPYN
-620 AIDGRLLYSRYQ
+620 SIDGRLLYSRYQ
-632 MPGGLPRATYYRKLI
+632 MPAGLPHAAYYRKLI
-647 DAALELR
+647 DAAIELR

-681 KHKEISD
+681 KQKVISD
-688 SFWSR
+688 NFWTR
-693 WIYPQLSNITT
+693 WIYPQISNITN

-760 YTGLRII
+760 YTDLHII
-767 NKEQSSDYNGY
+767 NKEQSSEYNGY
-778 DTLTLEVPNQGDDFL
+778 DIITLEVPAQGDDFL

-806 YFEEQEPDVRKSLL
+806 YFKEQEPDVRKSLL

-826 EIRSNEL
+826 EIHSNTI

-849 AGKRNIPGEHPVL
+849 AGKRNVTGEHPIL
-862 WCIEHSSFG
+862 WCIEHSSLG
-871 GGASAALRSLHQLI
+871 GSASAALRSLHQLI
-885 SDNTGKR
+885 SDNSGKR
-892 ELLLAQREPKANKEI
+892 ELLLAQREPKTNKEI
-907 SLSKEYHP
+907 KLSREYHP

-926 AQDYFLLVGPP
+926 AQDYFLLIGPP

-960 CREGASANPTKGH
+960 CREGASAKPIEAYAKIAVKG
-973 QSASTKKIVVN
+973 K
-984 GEEVTIPIKYFGSI
+984 EVMIPSKYFGSI

-1031 RNNNLGIHFRR
+1031 RNNKLGIHFRR

-1047 DFIVDFACLSLSIII
+1047 DFIADFVCLSLSIII

-1081 TQILNNKGF
+1081 TRILNEKGF
-1090 VVIRFKNDDII
+1090 IVIRFTNEDII
-1101 YNTDAVIKKI
+1101 YNTDAVINKI
-1111 QDIVLERIKTATTE
+1111 QDTIYKRINTATTE
-1125 IEKISAQTNA
+1125 IKKVATNGVINA
-1135 SANESSLPA
+1135 SDYESPLPA

-1149 RGSSLLLMSYTNR
+1149 RGRSLLLMAYTNR
-1162 AVDEICGMLT
+1162 AVDEICNMLS

-1177 YIRIGNEYT
+1177 YLRIGNEYT
-1186 CDKRYRDH
+1186 CDERFRDH

-1202 YSKLDEI
+1202 YNKLDDI
-1209 KEKILSTQVIVGT
+1209 KQKILNTQVIVGT
-1222 TATIQNRSYIFDL
+1222 TATMQNRSYIFDL

-1281 NQSVVDDP
+1281 SLSIVEDE
-1289 ELQAIGLQD
+1289 ELHAIGLQD

-1330 PEIAQFPNEEFYFD
+1330 PEIANFPNNEFYFD
-1344 EHLQPVPLPHQEAD
+1344 EHLLSVPLPHQEAE
-1358 KLDYTQPSEDDIDD
+1358 KLDYDTPSEDAIDD
-1372 LLKAHRM
+1372 LLKKHRM
-1379 LFFPSADCRRPDISD
+1379 LFFPSVDCRRPDISD

-1401 YIVAQLLRRI
+1401 HIVANLLRRI
-1411 HRFYGNKF
+1411 HRFYNKKF
-1419 NASKTVG
+1419 DASKTVG

-1439 KEIETL
+1439 KEIEKL
-1445 HIPELLDVSIDTVER
+1445 QIPELLNVSIDTVER

-1466 DVIIYSFTIQNLY
+1466 DVIIYSFTIQNIY
-1479 QLDFLTSNC
+1479 QLDFLTSNS
-1488 FEENGRIIDR
+1488 FEEKGHIIDR

-1513 TGNKSVLKNNQLFK
+1513 TGNENVLKNNQLFK

-1533 PAAPVLYRKPTEVL
+1533 PTAAFLHE

>member
-94 HDSNSSTPLSHED
+94 HDSNCSVPLSHED

-116 LFVSKVF
+116 LFVSKVLD
-123 ETDIPDILT
+123 TDIPDFLT

-160 EEETFTAE
+160 EEDTFTAE
-168 IAQDANHKLLAIN
+168 IAQDATHKFLTID
-181 YNEPRFQYLKKI
+181 YSEPRFQYLKKI

-207 PPALP
+207 PPAIP
-212 YREGAFAKPTKGH
+212 CREGAFAKPTKGH

-261 RKYQLKNRNKPTDA
+261 RKYQLENRNKPTDA
-275 EKIMWE
+275 ERIMWE

-353 YNTDAVIK
+353 YNTDAVIN
-361 KIQETIYKRINT
+361 KIQDTIYKRINT
-373 ATTEIEK
+373 ATTEIKK
-380 VATNGVINASD
+380 VATNGVINASAN
-391 YESPLPAGEGGGR
+391 ESPLPAGEGGGR

-428 YGHSPLAYTLNRM
+428 YGHSPLAYTINRM
-441 RPMSNSQAILLGN
+441 RPMANSQAILLGN

-496 TSFRQDAKEQVKNIR
+496 SPFRQDAKQQVKNLR
-511 EATDVLFGKWKDKEA
+511 EAVDVLFGKWKDKEA

-531 TKEQEQVMHYSREKA
+531 TKEQDQVMHYSREKA

-614 FHLPYN
+614 FNLPYN
-620 AIDGRLLYSRYQ
+620 SIDGRLLYSRYQ
-632 MPGGLPRATYYRKLI
+632 MPAGLPHAAYYRKLI
-647 DAALELR
+647 DAAIELR
-654 NQIVATEFFIAENGF
+654 NQIVATEFYIAENGF
-669 SKLIPLLQPEAL
+669 SKLIPLLQPETL
-681 KHKEISD
+681 KQKVISD
-688 SFWSR
+688 NFWTR
-693 WIYPQLSNITT
+693 WIYPQISNITN

-760 YTGLRII
+760 YTDLHII
-767 NKEQSSDYNGY
+767 NKEQSSEYNGY
-778 DTLTLEVPNQGDDFL
+778 DIITLEVPAQGDDFL

-806 YFEEQEPDVRKSLL
+806 YFKEQEPDVRKSLL

-826 EIRSNEL
+826 EIHSNTI

-849 AGKRNIPGEHPVL
+849 AGKRNITGEHPIL
-862 WCIEHSSFG
+862 WCIEHSSLG
-871 GGASAALRSLHQLI
+871 GSASAALRSLHQLI
-885 SDNTGKR
+885 SDNSGKR
-892 ELLLAQREPKANKEI
+892 ELLLAQREPKTNKEI
-907 SLSKEYHP
+907 KLSREYHP

-926 AQDYFLLVGPP
+926 AQDYFLLIGPP

-960 CREGASANPTKGH
+960 YR
-973 QSASTKKIVVN
+973 
-984 GEEVTIPIKYFGSI
+984 
-998 KECNPDLYDL
+998 
-1008 LRKYQLEN
+1008 
-1016 RNKPTDAERIMWEIV
+1016 
-1031 RNNNLGIHFRR
+1031 
-1042 QHAID
+1042 
-1047 DFIVDFACLSLSIII
+1047 
-1062 EVDGSIHEKE
+1062 
-1072 ENKIDDERR
+1072 
-1081 TQILNNKGF
+1081 
-1090 VVIRFKNDDII
+1090 
-1101 YNTDAVIKKI
+1101 
-1111 QDIVLERIKTATTE
+1111 
-1125 IEKISAQTNA
+1125 
-1135 SANESSLPA
+1135 
-1144 GEGGG
+1144 EGGG
-1149 RGSSLLLMSYTNR
+1149 RGCSLLLMAYTNR
-1162 AVDEICGMLT
+1162 AVDEICNMLS

-1177 YIRIGNEYT
+1177 YLRIGNEYT
-1186 CDKRYRDH
+1186 CDERFRDH

-1202 YSKLDEI
+1202 YNKLDDI
-1209 KEKILSTQVIVGT
+1209 KQKILNTQVIVGT
-1222 TATIQNRSYIFDL
+1222 TATMQNRSYIFDL

-1281 NQSVVDDP
+1281 SLSIVEDE
-1289 ELQAIGLQD
+1289 ELHAIGLQD

-1330 PEIAQFPNEEFYFD
+1330 PEIANFPNNEFYFD
-1344 EHLQPVPLPHQEAD
+1344 EHLLSVPLPHQEAE
-1358 KLDYTQPSEDDIDD
+1358 KLDYDTPSEDAIDD
-1372 LLKAHRM
+1372 LLKKHRM
-1379 LFFPSADCRRPDISD
+1379 LFFPSVDCRRPDISD

-1401 YIVAQLLRRI
+1401 HIVANLLRRI
-1411 HRFYGNKF
+1411 HRFYNKKF
-1419 NASKTVG
+1419 DASKTVG

-1439 KEIETL
+1439 KEIEKL
-1445 HIPELLDVSIDTVER
+1445 QIPELLNVSIDTVER

-1466 DVIIYSFTIQNLY
+1466 DVIIYSFTIQNIY
-1479 QLDFLTSNC
+1479 QLDFLTSNS
-1488 FEENGRIIDR
+1488 FEEKGHIIDR

-1513 TGNKSVLKNNQLFK
+1513 TGNENVLKNNQLFK

-1533 PAAPVLYRKPTEVL
+1533 PTAAFLHE

>member
-160 EEETFTAE
+160 EEDTFTAE
-168 IAQDANHKLLAIN
+168 IAQDANHKLLTIN

-212 YREGAFAKPTKGH
+212 YT
-225 QSASTKKIVVNGE
+225 
-238 EVTIPIKYFGSIK
+238 
-251 ECNPDLYDLL
+251 
-261 RKYQLKNRNKPTDA
+261 
-275 EKIMWE
+275 
-281 IVRNNK
+281 
-287 LGIHFRR
+287 
-294 QHAIDDFIADFVCL
+294 FV
-308 SLSIIIEVDG
+308 
-318 SIHEKEENKI
+318 
-328 DDERRTRILNEK
+328 
-340 GFIVI
+340 
-345 RFTNEDII
+345 
-353 YNTDAVIK
+353 
-361 KIQETIYKRINT
+361 
-373 ATTEIEK
+373 
-380 VATNGVINASD
+380 
-391 YESPLPAGEGGGR
+391 AGEGGGR

-441 RPMSNSQAILLGN
+441 RPMANSQAILLGN

-590 EHGSMLTESHYV
+590 EHGSMLTEAHYV

-849 AGKRNIPGEHPVL
+849 AGKRNIPGEHPIL
-862 WCIEHSSFG
+862 WCIEHSSLG

-915 TYDPIILKAIQ
+915 TYDPIILKALQ

-952 LTSPPALP
+952 FT
-960 CREGASANPTKGH
+960 
-973 QSASTKKIVVN
+973 
-984 GEEVTIPIKYFGSI
+984 
-998 KECNPDLYDL
+998 
-1008 LRKYQLEN
+1008 
-1016 RNKPTDAERIMWEIV
+1016 
-1031 RNNNLGIHFRR
+1031 
-1042 QHAID
+1042 
-1047 DFIVDFACLSLSIII
+1047 
-1062 EVDGSIHEKE
+1062 
-1072 ENKIDDERR
+1072 
-1081 TQILNNKGF
+1081 
-1090 VVIRFKNDDII
+1090 
-1101 YNTDAVIKKI
+1101 
-1111 QDIVLERIKTATTE
+1111 
-1125 IEKISAQTNA
+1125 
-1135 SANESSLPA
+1135 
-1144 GEGGG
+1144 
-1149 RGSSLLLMSYTNR
+1149 SSLLLMSYTNR

-1306 LIRIEKMNGRDDFVG
+1306 LIRIEKMNGRNDFIG

>member
-1 MGKSEKKLGAHS
+1 
-13 TFKYMFL
+13 MFL
-20 SSSELFNR
+20 SASELFNR

-94 HDSNSSTPLSHED
+94 HDSNSSTPLSHEE

-160 EEETFTAE
+160 EEDTFTAE
-168 IAQDANHKLLAIN
+168 IAQDATHKILTID
-181 YNEPRFQYLKKI
+181 YSEPRFQYLKKI
-193 LKEGVQVNLIDVTS
+193 LKEGVQLNLIDVTS
-207 PPALP
+207 PPA
-212 YREGAFAKPTKGH
+212 
-225 QSASTKKIVVNGE
+225 
-238 EVTIPIKYFGSIK
+238 
-251 ECNPDLYDLL
+251 
-261 RKYQLKNRNKPTDA
+261 
-275 EKIMWE
+275 
-281 IVRNNK
+281 
-287 LGIHFRR
+287 
-294 QHAIDDFIADFVCL
+294 
-308 SLSIIIEVDG
+308 
-318 SIHEKEENKI
+318 
-328 DDERRTRILNEK
+328 
-340 GFIVI
+340 
-345 RFTNEDII
+345 
-353 YNTDAVIK
+353 
-361 KIQETIYKRINT
+361 
-373 ATTEIEK
+373 
-380 VATNGVINASD
+380 
-391 YESPLPAGEGGGR
+391 LPAGEGGGR

-428 YGHSPLAYTLNRM
+428 YGHSPLAYTINRM
-441 RPMSNSQAILLGN
+441 RPMANSQAILLGN

-496 TSFRQDAKEQVKNIR
+496 SPFRQDAKQQVKNLR
-511 EATDVLFGKWKDKEA
+511 EAVDVLFGKWKDKEA

-531 TKEQEQVMHYSREKA
+531 TKEQDQVMHYSREKA

-614 FHLPYN
+614 FNLPYN
-620 AIDGRLLYSRYQ
+620 SIDGRLLYSRYQ
-632 MPGGLPRATYYRKLI
+632 MPAGLPHAAYYRKLI
-647 DAALELR
+647 DAAIELR
-654 NQIVATEFFIAENGF
+654 NQIVATEFYIAENGF
-669 SKLIPLLQPEAL
+669 SKLIPLLQPETL
-681 KHKEISD
+681 KQKVISD
-688 SFWSR
+688 NFWTR
-693 WIYPQLSNITT
+693 WIYPQISNITN

-760 YTGLRII
+760 YTDLHII
-767 NKEQSSDYNGY
+767 NKEQSNEYNGY
-778 DTLTLEVPNQGDDFL
+778 DIITLEVPAQGDDFL

-806 YFEEQEPDVRKSLL
+806 YFKEQEPDVRKSLL

-826 EIRSNEL
+826 EIHSNTL

-849 AGKRNIPGEHPVL
+849 AGKRNVTGEHPIL
-862 WCIEHSSFG
+862 WCIEHSSLG
-871 GGASAALRSLHQLI
+871 GSASAALRSLHQLI
-885 SDNTGKR
+885 SDNSGKR
-892 ELLLAQREPKANKEI
+892 ELLLAQREPKTNKEI
-907 SLSKEYHP
+907 KLSREYHP

-926 AQDYFLLVGPP
+926 AQDYFLLIGPP

-952 LTSPPALP
+952 FTSTPALP
-960 CREGASANPTKGH
+960 YT
-973 QSASTKKIVVN
+973 
-984 GEEVTIPIKYFGSI
+984 
-998 KECNPDLYDL
+998 
-1008 LRKYQLEN
+1008 
-1016 RNKPTDAERIMWEIV
+1016 
-1031 RNNNLGIHFRR
+1031 
-1042 QHAID
+1042 
-1047 DFIVDFACLSLSIII
+1047 
-1062 EVDGSIHEKE
+1062 
-1072 ENKIDDERR
+1072 
-1081 TQILNNKGF
+1081 F
-1090 VVIRFKNDDII
+1090 V
-1101 YNTDAVIKKI
+1101 
-1111 QDIVLERIKTATTE
+1111 
-1125 IEKISAQTNA
+1125 
-1135 SANESSLPA
+1135 A

-1149 RGSSLLLMSYTNR
+1149 RGCSLLLMAYTNR
-1162 AVDEICGMLT
+1162 AVDEICNMLS

-1177 YIRIGNEYT
+1177 YLRIGNEYT
-1186 CDKRYRDH
+1186 CDERFRDH

-1202 YSKLDEI
+1202 YNKLDDI
-1209 KEKILSTQVIVGT
+1209 KQKILNTQVIVGT
-1222 TATIQNRSYIFDL
+1222 TATMQNRSYIFDL

-1281 NQSVVDDP
+1281 SLSIVEDE
-1289 ELQAIGLQD
+1289 ELHAIGLQD

-1330 PEIAQFPNEEFYFD
+1330 PEIANFPNNEFYFD
-1344 EHLQPVPLPHQEAD
+1344 EHLLSVPLPHQEAE
-1358 KLDYTQPSEDDIDD
+1358 KLDYDTPSEDAIDD
-1372 LLKAHRM
+1372 LLKKHRM
-1379 LFFPSADCRRPDISD
+1379 LFFPSVDCRRPDISD

-1401 YIVAQLLRRI
+1401 HIVANLLRRI
-1411 HRFYGNKF
+1411 HRFYNKKF
-1419 NASKTVG
+1419 DASKTVG

-1439 KEIETL
+1439 KEIEKL
-1445 HIPELLDVSIDTVER
+1445 QIPELLNVSIDTVER

-1466 DVIIYSFTIQNLY
+1466 DVIIYSFTIQNIY
-1479 QLDFLTSNC
+1479 QLDFLTSNS
-1488 FEENGRIIDR
+1488 FEEKGHIIDR

-1513 TGNKSVLKNNQLFK
+1513 TGNENVLKNNQLFK

-1533 PAAPVLYRKPTEVL
+1533 PTAAFLHE

>member
-1 MGKSEKKLGAHS
+1 
-13 TFKYMFL
+13 MFL

-168 IAQDANHKLLAIN
+168 IAQDANHKLLTIN
-181 YNEPRFQYLKKI
+181 YNEPHFQYLKKI

-207 PPALP
+207 PTVLP
-212 YREGAFAKPTKGH
+212 YREG
-225 QSASTKKIVVNGE
+225 GE
-238 EVTIPIKYFGSIK
+238 
-251 ECNPDLYDLL
+251 
-261 RKYQLKNRNKPTDA
+261 
-275 EKIMWE
+275 
-281 IVRNNK
+281 
-287 LGIHFRR
+287 
-294 QHAIDDFIADFVCL
+294 
-308 SLSIIIEVDG
+308 
-318 SIHEKEENKI
+318 
-328 DDERRTRILNEK
+328 
-340 GFIVI
+340 
-345 RFTNEDII
+345 
-353 YNTDAVIK
+353 
-361 KIQETIYKRINT
+361 
-373 ATTEIEK
+373 
-380 VATNGVINASD
+380 
-391 YESPLPAGEGGGR
+391 R

-441 RPMSNSQAILLGN
+441 RPMANSQAILLGN

-531 TKEQEQVMHYSREKA
+531 TKEQDQVMHYSREKA

-590 EHGSMLTESHYV
+590 EHGSMLTEAHYV

-688 SFWSR
+688 SFWNR

-778 DTLTLEVPNQGDDFL
+778 DTLTLEVPDQGDDFL

-849 AGKRNIPGEHPVL
+849 AGKRNIPGEHPIL

-915 TYDPIILKAIQ
+915 TYDPIILKALQ

-952 LTSPPALP
+952 FTSPPALP
-960 CREGASANPTKGH
+960 CTFVAGQNVEGASAKPIE
-973 QSASTKKIVVN
+973 AYAKIAVN

-1081 TQILNNKGF
+1081 TRILNEKGF
-1090 VVIRFKNDDII
+1090 IVIRFTNEDII

-1111 QDIVLERIKTATTE
+1111 QDTVYKRINTATTE

-1135 SANESSLPA
+1135 SANESPLPA

-1149 RGSSLLLMSYTNR
+1149 RGHSLLLMSYTNR

-1202 YSKLDEI
+1202 YSKLDDI

-1289 ELQAIGLQD
+1289 DLQAIGLQD

-1358 KLDYTQPSEDDIDD
+1358 KLDYTQPSKDDIDN

-1426 VIVPYR
+1426 MIVPYR

-1513 TGNKSVLKNNQLFK
+1513 TGNESVLKNNQLFK

>member
-160 EEETFTAE
+160 AEETFTAE
-168 IAQDANHKLLAIN
+168 IAQDANHKILTID
-181 YNEPRFQYLKKI
+181 YSEPRFQYLKKI

-212 YREGAFAKPTKGH
+212 CREGASANPTEI
-225 QSASTKKIVVNGE
+225 STKKNIINGE
-238 EVTIPIKYFGSIK
+238 EVT
-251 ECNPDLYDLL
+251 
-261 RKYQLKNRNKPTDA
+261 
-275 EKIMWE
+275 
-281 IVRNNK
+281 
-287 LGIHFRR
+287 
-294 QHAIDDFIADFVCL
+294 
-308 SLSIIIEVDG
+308 
-318 SIHEKEENKI
+318 
-328 DDERRTRILNEK
+328 
-340 GFIVI
+340 
-345 RFTNEDII
+345 
-353 YNTDAVIK
+353 
-361 KIQETIYKRINT
+361 
-373 ATTEIEK
+373 TEIEK
-380 VATNGVINASD
+380 AKVSALGVSNASAN
-391 YESPLPAGEGGGR
+391 ESPLYILPCDKSAGEGGGR

-441 RPMSNSQAILLGN
+441 RPMANSQAILLGN

-576 KSGKNFSVDSQRPG
+576 KSGKNFSVDSQRQG
-590 EHGSMLTESHYV
+590 EHGSMLTEAHYV

-849 AGKRNIPGEHPVL
+849 AGKRNIPGEHPIL

-915 TYDPIILKAIQ
+915 TYDPIILKALQ

-952 LTSPPALP
+952 LT
-960 CREGASANPTKGH
+960 
-973 QSASTKKIVVN
+973 
-984 GEEVTIPIKYFGSI
+984 
-998 KECNPDLYDL
+998 
-1008 LRKYQLEN
+1008 
-1016 RNKPTDAERIMWEIV
+1016 
-1031 RNNNLGIHFRR
+1031 
-1042 QHAID
+1042 
-1047 DFIVDFACLSLSIII
+1047 
-1062 EVDGSIHEKE
+1062 
-1072 ENKIDDERR
+1072 
-1081 TQILNNKGF
+1081 
-1090 VVIRFKNDDII
+1090 
-1101 YNTDAVIKKI
+1101 
-1111 QDIVLERIKTATTE
+1111 
-1125 IEKISAQTNA
+1125 
-1135 SANESSLPA
+1135 
-1144 GEGGG
+1144 
-1149 RGSSLLLMSYTNR
+1149 SSLLLMSYTNR

-1306 LIRIEKMNGRDDFVG
+1306 LIRIEKMNSRNDFIG

-1513 TGNKSVLKNNQLFK
+1513 TGNESVLKNNQLFK

>member
-1 MGKSEKKLGAHS
+1 
-13 TFKYMFL
+13 MFL
-20 SSSELFNR
+20 SASELFNR

-68 LFAKVDVLCKQKKIK
+68 LFAKVDVLCKQKKMK
-83 QLDAFDIQKMR
+83 QLDIFDIQKMR
-94 HDSNSSTPLSHED
+94 HDSNCSVPLSHED

-116 LFVSKVF
+116 LFVSKVLD
-123 ETDIPDILT
+123 TDIPDFLT

-145 KHVDYRCVRC
+145 KHIDYRCVRC

-160 EEETFTAE
+160 EEDTFTAE
-168 IAQDANHKLLAIN
+168 IAQDATHKILTID
-181 YNEPRFQYLKKI
+181 YSEPRFQYLKKI
-193 LKEGVQVNLIDVTS
+193 LKEGVQLNLIDVTS

-212 YREGAFAKPTKGH
+212 CWEGAFAKPTKGH
-225 QSASTKKIVVNGE
+225 QSASTRKIVVNGE

-261 RKYQLKNRNKPTDA
+261 RKYQLENRNKPTDA
-275 EKIMWE
+275 ERIMWE

-353 YNTDAVIK
+353 YNTDAVIN
-361 KIQETIYKRINT
+361 KIQDTIYKRINT
-373 ATTEIEK
+373 ATTEIKK
-380 VATNGVINASD
+380 VATNGVINASAN
-391 YESPLPAGEGGGR
+391 ESSLYILPCDKSAGEGGGR

-428 YGHSPLAYTLNRM
+428 YGHSPLAYTINRM
-441 RPMSNSQAILLGN
+441 RPMANSQAILLGN

-496 TSFRQDAKEQVKNIR
+496 SPFRQDAKQQVKNLR
-511 EATDVLFGKWKDKEA
+511 EAVDVLFGKWKDKEA

-531 TKEQEQVMHYSREKA
+531 TKEQDQVMHYSREKA

-614 FHLPYN
+614 FNLPYN
-620 AIDGRLLYSRYQ
+620 SIDGRLLYSRYQ
-632 MPGGLPRATYYRKLI
+632 MPAGLPHAAYYRKLI
-647 DAALELR
+647 DTAIELR
-654 NQIVATEFFIAENGF
+654 NQIVATEFYIAENGF

-681 KHKEISD
+681 KQKAISD
-688 SFWSR
+688 NFWTR
-693 WIYPQLSNITT
+693 WIYPQISNITN

-760 YTGLRII
+760 YTDLHII
-767 NKEQSSDYNGY
+767 NKEQSSEYNGY
-778 DTLTLEVPNQGDDFL
+778 DIITLEVPAQGDDFL

-806 YFEEQEPDVRKSLL
+806 YFKEQEPDVRKSLL

-826 EIRSNEL
+826 EIHSNTL

-849 AGKRNIPGEHPVL
+849 AGKRNVTGEHPIL
-862 WCIEHSSFG
+862 WCIEHSSLG
-871 GGASAALRSLHQLI
+871 GSASAALRSLHQLI
-885 SDNTGKR
+885 SDNSGKR
-892 ELLLAQREPKANKEI
+892 ELLLAQREPKTNKEI
-907 SLSKEYHP
+907 KLSREYHP

-926 AQDYFLLVGPP
+926 AQDYFLLIGPP

-952 LTSPPALP
+952 FTSPTALP
-960 CREGASANPTKGH
+960 YT
-973 QSASTKKIVVN
+973 
-984 GEEVTIPIKYFGSI
+984 
-998 KECNPDLYDL
+998 
-1008 LRKYQLEN
+1008 
-1016 RNKPTDAERIMWEIV
+1016 
-1031 RNNNLGIHFRR
+1031 
-1042 QHAID
+1042 
-1047 DFIVDFACLSLSIII
+1047 
-1062 EVDGSIHEKE
+1062 
-1072 ENKIDDERR
+1072 
-1081 TQILNNKGF
+1081 F
-1090 VVIRFKNDDII
+1090 V
-1101 YNTDAVIKKI
+1101 
-1111 QDIVLERIKTATTE
+1111 
-1125 IEKISAQTNA
+1125 
-1135 SANESSLPA
+1135 A

-1149 RGSSLLLMSYTNR
+1149 RGCSLLLMAYTNR
-1162 AVDEICGMLT
+1162 AVDEICNMLS

-1177 YIRIGNEYT
+1177 YLRIGNEYT
-1186 CDKRYRDH
+1186 CDERFRDH

-1202 YSKLDEI
+1202 YNKLDDI
-1209 KEKILSTQVIVGT
+1209 KQKILNTQVIVGT
-1222 TATIQNRSYIFDL
+1222 TATMQNRSYIFDL

-1281 NQSVVDDP
+1281 SLSIVEDE
-1289 ELQAIGLQD
+1289 ELHAIGLQD

-1330 PEIAQFPNEEFYFD
+1330 PEIANFPNNEFYFD
-1344 EHLQPVPLPHQEAD
+1344 EHLLSVPLPHQEAE
-1358 KLDYTQPSEDDIDD
+1358 KLDYDTPSEDAIDD
-1372 LLKAHRM
+1372 LLKKHRM
-1379 LFFPSADCRRPDISD
+1379 LFFPSVDCRRPDISD

-1401 YIVAQLLRRI
+1401 HIVANLLRRI
-1411 HRFYGNKF
+1411 HRFYNKKF
-1419 NASKTVG
+1419 DASKTVG

-1439 KEIETL
+1439 KEIEKL
-1445 HIPELLDVSIDTVER
+1445 QIPELLNVSIDTVER

-1466 DVIIYSFTIQNLY
+1466 DVIIYSFTIQNIY
-1479 QLDFLTSNC
+1479 QLDFLTSNS
-1488 FEENGRIIDR
+1488 FEEKGHIIDR

-1513 TGNKSVLKNNQLFK
+1513 TGNENVLKNNQLFK

-1533 PAAPVLYRKPTEVL
+1533 PTAAFLHE

>member
-1 MGKSEKKLGAHS
+1 
-13 TFKYMFL
+13 MFL
-20 SSSELFNR
+20 SASELFNR

-68 LFAKVDVLCKQKKIK
+68 LFAKVDVLCKQKKMK
-83 QLDAFDIQKMR
+83 QLDIFDIQKMR
-94 HDSNSSTPLSHED
+94 HDSNCSVPLSHED

-116 LFVSKVF
+116 LFVSKVLD
-123 ETDIPDILT
+123 TDIPDFLT

-140 PKASI
+140 PKTSI

-160 EEETFTAE
+160 EEDTFTAE
-168 IAQDANHKLLAIN
+168 IAQDATHKILTID
-181 YNEPRFQYLKKI
+181 YSEPRFQYLKKI
-193 LKEGVQVNLIDVTS
+193 LKEGVQLNLIDVTS

-212 YREGAFAKPTKGH
+212 CWEGAFAKPTKGH
-225 QSASTKKIVVNGE
+225 QSASTRKIVVNGE

-261 RKYQLKNRNKPTDA
+261 RKYQLENRNKPTDA
-275 EKIMWE
+275 ERIMWE

-361 KIQETIYKRINT
+361 KIQDTIYKRINT
-373 ATTEIEK
+373 ATTEIKK
-380 VATNGVINASD
+380 VATNGVINASAN
-391 YESPLPAGEGGGR
+391 ESPLPAGEGGGS

-428 YGHSPLAYTLNRM
+428 YGHSPLAYTINRM
-441 RPMSNSQAILLGN
+441 RPMANSQAILLGN

-496 TSFRQDAKEQVKNIR
+496 SPFRQDAKQQVKNLR
-511 EATDVLFGKWKDKEA
+511 EAVDVLFGKWKDKEA

-531 TKEQEQVMHYSREKA
+531 TKEQDQVMHYSREKA

-614 FHLPYN
+614 FNLPYN
-620 AIDGRLLYSRYQ
+620 SIDGRLLYSRYQ
-632 MPGGLPRATYYRKLI
+632 MPAGLPHAAYYRKLI
-647 DAALELR
+647 DAAIELR
-654 NQIVATEFFIAENGF
+654 NQIVATEFYIAENGF

-681 KHKEISD
+681 KQKVISD
-688 SFWSR
+688 NFWTR
-693 WIYPQLSNITT
+693 WIYPQISNITN

-760 YTGLRII
+760 YTDLHII
-767 NKEQSSDYNGY
+767 NKEQSSEYNGY
-778 DTLTLEVPNQGDDFL
+778 DIITLEVPAQGDDFL

-806 YFEEQEPDVRKSLL
+806 YFKEQEPDVRKSLL

-826 EIRSNEL
+826 EIHSNTL

-849 AGKRNIPGEHPVL
+849 AGKRNVTGEHPIL
-862 WCIEHSSFG
+862 WCIEHSSLG
-871 GGASAALRSLHQLI
+871 GSASAALRSLHQLI
-885 SDNTGKR
+885 SDNSGKR
-892 ELLLAQREPKANKEI
+892 ELLLAQREPKTNKEI
-907 SLSKEYHP
+907 KLSREYHP

-926 AQDYFLLVGPP
+926 AQDYFLLIGPP

-952 LTSPPALP
+952 FTSPPTLAY
-960 CREGASANPTKGH
+960 R
-973 QSASTKKIVVN
+973 
-984 GEEVTIPIKYFGSI
+984 
-998 KECNPDLYDL
+998 
-1008 LRKYQLEN
+1008 
-1016 RNKPTDAERIMWEIV
+1016 
-1031 RNNNLGIHFRR
+1031 
-1042 QHAID
+1042 
-1047 DFIVDFACLSLSIII
+1047 
-1062 EVDGSIHEKE
+1062 
-1072 ENKIDDERR
+1072 
-1081 TQILNNKGF
+1081 
-1090 VVIRFKNDDII
+1090 
-1101 YNTDAVIKKI
+1101 
-1111 QDIVLERIKTATTE
+1111 
-1125 IEKISAQTNA
+1125 
-1135 SANESSLPA
+1135 
-1144 GEGGG
+1144 EGGG
-1149 RGSSLLLMSYTNR
+1149 RGCSLLLMAYTNR
-1162 AVDEICGMLT
+1162 AVDEICNMLS

-1177 YIRIGNEYT
+1177 YLRIGNEYT
-1186 CDKRYRDH
+1186 CDERFRDH

-1202 YSKLDEI
+1202 YNKLDDI
-1209 KEKILSTQVIVGT
+1209 KQKILNTQVIVGT
-1222 TATIQNRSYIFDL
+1222 TATMQNRSYIFDL

-1281 NQSVVDDP
+1281 SLSIVEDE
-1289 ELQAIGLQD
+1289 ELHAIGLQD

-1330 PEIAQFPNEEFYFD
+1330 PEIANFPNNEFYFD
-1344 EHLQPVPLPHQEAD
+1344 EHLLSVPLPHQEAE
-1358 KLDYTQPSEDDIDD
+1358 KLDYDTPSEDAIDD
-1372 LLKAHRM
+1372 LLKKHRM
-1379 LFFPSADCRRPDISD
+1379 LFFPSVDCRRPDISD

-1401 YIVAQLLRRI
+1401 HIVANLLRRI
-1411 HRFYGNKF
+1411 HRFYNKKF
-1419 NASKTVG
+1419 DASKTVG

-1439 KEIETL
+1439 KEIEKL
-1445 HIPELLDVSIDTVER
+1445 QIPELLNVSIDTVER

-1466 DVIIYSFTIQNLY
+1466 DVIIYSFTIQNIY
-1479 QLDFLTSNC
+1479 QLDFLTSNS
-1488 FEENGRIIDR
+1488 FEEKGHIIDR

-1513 TGNKSVLKNNQLFK
+1513 TGNENVLKNNQLFK

-1533 PAAPVLYRKPTEVL
+1533 PTAAFLHE

>member
-1 MGKSEKKLGAHS
+1 
-13 TFKYMFL
+13 MFL
-20 SSSELFNR
+20 SASELFNR

-68 LFAKVDVLCKQKKIK
+68 LFAKVDVLCKQKKMK
-83 QLDAFDIQKMR
+83 QLDIFDIQKMR
-94 HDSNSSTPLSHED
+94 HDSNCSVPLSHED

-116 LFVSKVF
+116 LFVSKVLD
-123 ETDIPDILT
+123 TDIPDFLT

-160 EEETFTAE
+160 EEDTFTAE
-168 IAQDANHKLLAIN
+168 IAQDATHKILTID
-181 YNEPRFQYLKKI
+181 YSEPRFQYLKKI

-212 YREGAFAKPTKGH
+212 CWEGAFAKPTKGH
-225 QSASTKKIVVNGE
+225 QSASTKKNIINVE
-238 EVTIPIKYFGSIK
+238 EV
-251 ECNPDLYDLL
+251 
-261 RKYQLKNRNKPTDA
+261 
-275 EKIMWE
+275 
-281 IVRNNK
+281 
-287 LGIHFRR
+287 
-294 QHAIDDFIADFVCL
+294 
-308 SLSIIIEVDG
+308 
-318 SIHEKEENKI
+318 
-328 DDERRTRILNEK
+328 
-340 GFIVI
+340 
-345 RFTNEDII
+345 
-353 YNTDAVIK
+353 
-361 KIQETIYKRINT
+361 
-373 ATTEIEK
+373 TTEIEK
-380 VATNGVINASD
+380 AKVSALGVSNASAN
-391 YESPLPAGEGGGR
+391 ESPLYILPCDKSAGEGGGR

-428 YGHSPLAYTLNRM
+428 YGHSPLAYTINRM
-441 RPMSNSQAILLGN
+441 RPMANSQAILLGN

-496 TSFRQDAKEQVKNIR
+496 SPFRQDAKQQVKNLR
-511 EATDVLFGKWKDKEA
+511 EAVDVLFGKWKDKEA

-531 TKEQEQVMHYSREKA
+531 TKEQDQVMHYSREKA

-614 FHLPYN
+614 FNLPYN
-620 AIDGRLLYSRYQ
+620 SIDGRLLYSRYQ
-632 MPGGLPRATYYRKLI
+632 MPAGLPHAAYYRKLI
-647 DAALELR
+647 DAAIELR
-654 NQIVATEFFIAENGF
+654 NQIVATEFYIAENGF

-681 KHKEISD
+681 KQKAISD
-688 SFWSR
+688 NFWTR
-693 WIYPQLSNITT
+693 WIYPQISNITN

-760 YTGLRII
+760 YTDLHII
-767 NKEQSSDYNGY
+767 NKEQSSEYNGY
-778 DTLTLEVPNQGDDFL
+778 DIITLEVPAQGDDFL

-806 YFEEQEPDVRKSLL
+806 YFKEQEPDVRKSLL

-826 EIRSNEL
+826 EIHSNTL

-849 AGKRNIPGEHPVL
+849 AGKRNVTGEHPIL
-862 WCIEHSSFG
+862 WCIEHSSLG
-871 GGASAALRSLHQLI
+871 GSASAALRSLHQLI
-885 SDNTGKR
+885 SDNSGKR
-892 ELLLAQREPKANKEI
+892 ELLLAQREPKTNKEI
-907 SLSKEYHP
+907 KLSREYHP

-926 AQDYFLLVGPP
+926 AQDYFLLIGPP

-952 LTSPPALP
+952 FTSPTALP
-960 CREGASANPTKGH
+960 YT
-973 QSASTKKIVVN
+973 
-984 GEEVTIPIKYFGSI
+984 
-998 KECNPDLYDL
+998 
-1008 LRKYQLEN
+1008 
-1016 RNKPTDAERIMWEIV
+1016 
-1031 RNNNLGIHFRR
+1031 
-1042 QHAID
+1042 
-1047 DFIVDFACLSLSIII
+1047 
-1062 EVDGSIHEKE
+1062 
-1072 ENKIDDERR
+1072 
-1081 TQILNNKGF
+1081 F
-1090 VVIRFKNDDII
+1090 V
-1101 YNTDAVIKKI
+1101 
-1111 QDIVLERIKTATTE
+1111 
-1125 IEKISAQTNA
+1125 
-1135 SANESSLPA
+1135 A

-1149 RGSSLLLMSYTNR
+1149 RGCSLLLMAYTNR
-1162 AVDEICGMLT
+1162 AVDEICNMLS

-1177 YIRIGNEYT
+1177 YLRIGNEYT
-1186 CDKRYRDH
+1186 CDERFRDH

-1202 YSKLDEI
+1202 YNKLDDI
-1209 KEKILSTQVIVGT
+1209 KQKILNTQVIVGT
-1222 TATIQNRSYIFDL
+1222 TATMQNRSYIFDL

-1281 NQSVVDDP
+1281 SLSIVEDE
-1289 ELQAIGLQD
+1289 ELHAIGLQD

-1330 PEIAQFPNEEFYFD
+1330 PEIANFPNNEFYFD
-1344 EHLQPVPLPHQEAD
+1344 EHLLSVPLPHQEAE
-1358 KLDYTQPSEDDIDD
+1358 KLDYDTPSEDAIDD
-1372 LLKAHRM
+1372 LLKKHRM
-1379 LFFPSADCRRPDISD
+1379 LFFPSVDCRRPDISD

-1401 YIVAQLLRRI
+1401 HIVANLLRRI
-1411 HRFYGNKF
+1411 HRFYNKKF
-1419 NASKTVG
+1419 DASKTVG

-1439 KEIETL
+1439 KEIEKL
-1445 HIPELLDVSIDTVER
+1445 QIPELLNVSIDTVER

-1466 DVIIYSFTIQNLY
+1466 DVIIYSFTIQNIY
-1479 QLDFLTSNC
+1479 QLDFLTSNS
-1488 FEENGRIIDR
+1488 FEEKGHIIDR

-1513 TGNKSVLKNNQLFK
+1513 TGNENVLKNNQLFK

-1533 PAAPVLYRKPTEVL
+1533 PTAAFLHE

>member
-168 IAQDANHKLLAIN
+168 IAQDANHKLLTIN

-212 YREGAFAKPTKGH
+212 YTFVAGQNVEGAFAKPTKGH
-225 QSASTKKIVVNGE
+225 QSASTRKIVVNGE

-261 RKYQLKNRNKPTDA
+261 RKYQLENRNKPTDA
-275 EKIMWE
+275 ERIMWE

-361 KIQETIYKRINT
+361 KIQDTIYKRINT

-380 VATNGVINASD
+380 VATNGVINASAN
-391 YESPLPAGEGGGR
+391 ESPLPAGEGGGR

-428 YGHSPLAYTLNRM
+428 YGHSPLAYTINRM
-441 RPMSNSQAILLGN
+441 RPMANSQAILLGN

-590 EHGSMLTESHYV
+590 EHGSMLTEAHYV

-778 DTLTLEVPNQGDDFL
+778 DTITLEVPDQGDDFL

-849 AGKRNIPGEHPVL
+849 AGKRNIPGEHPIL

-952 LTSPPALP
+952 FTSPPALP
-960 CREGASANPTKGH
+960 YREGASANPTEI
-973 QSASTKKIVVN
+973 STKKNIIN
-984 GEEVTIPIKYFGSI
+984 GEEVT
-998 KECNPDLYDL
+998 
-1008 LRKYQLEN
+1008 
-1016 RNKPTDAERIMWEIV
+1016 
-1031 RNNNLGIHFRR
+1031 
-1042 QHAID
+1042 
-1047 DFIVDFACLSLSIII
+1047 
-1062 EVDGSIHEKE
+1062 
-1072 ENKIDDERR
+1072 
-1081 TQILNNKGF
+1081 
-1090 VVIRFKNDDII
+1090 
-1101 YNTDAVIKKI
+1101 
-1111 QDIVLERIKTATTE
+1111 TE
-1125 IEKISAQTNA
+1125 IEKAKVSALGVSNA
-1135 SANESSLPA
+1135 SANESSLPE

-1306 LIRIEKMNGRDDFVG
+1306 LIRIEKMNGRNDFIG

-1513 TGNKSVLKNNQLFK
+1513 TGNESVLKNNQLFK

>member
-1 MGKSEKKLGAHS
+1 MA
-13 TFKYMFL
+13 
-20 SSSELFNR
+20 
-28 IAYIATSKQ
+28 
-37 LKPEV
+37 
-42 QNKLMHEVLVL
+42 
-53 TCAAGLKGT
+53 
-62 KDATGN
+62 
-68 LFAKVDVLCKQKKIK
+68 
-83 QLDAFDIQKMR
+83 
-94 HDSNSSTPLSHED
+94 
-107 LLYDLRALA
+107 
-116 LFVSKVF
+116 
-123 ETDIPDILT
+123 
-132 DKIPHSRN
+132 
-140 PKASI
+140 
-145 KHVDYRCVRC
+145 
-155 IVRSV
+155 
-160 EEETFTAE
+160 
-168 IAQDANHKLLAIN
+168 
-181 YNEPRFQYLKKI
+181 
-193 LKEGVQVNLIDVTS
+193 
-207 PPALP
+207 
-212 YREGAFAKPTKGH
+212 
-225 QSASTKKIVVNGE
+225 
-238 EVTIPIKYFGSIK
+238 
-251 ECNPDLYDLL
+251 
-261 RKYQLKNRNKPTDA
+261 
-275 EKIMWE
+275 
-281 IVRNNK
+281 
-287 LGIHFRR
+287 
-294 QHAIDDFIADFVCL
+294 
-308 SLSIIIEVDG
+308 
-318 SIHEKEENKI
+318 
-328 DDERRTRILNEK
+328 
-340 GFIVI
+340 
-345 RFTNEDII
+345 
-353 YNTDAVIK
+353 
-361 KIQETIYKRINT
+361 
-373 ATTEIEK
+373 
-380 VATNGVINASD
+380 
-391 YESPLPAGEGGGR
+391 
-404 GCRFIIVS
+404 
-412 PDFLLDISSL
+412 
-422 AACFTQ
+422 
-428 YGHSPLAYTLNRM
+428 
-441 RPMSNSQAILLGN
+441 NSQAILLGN

-590 EHGSMLTESHYV
+590 EHGSMLTEAHYV

-681 KHKEISD
+681 KQKVISD
-688 SFWSR
+688 NFWTR
-693 WIYPQLSNITT
+693 WIYPQISNITN

-849 AGKRNIPGEHPVL
+849 AGKRNIPGEHPIL

-915 TYDPIILKAIQ
+915 TYDPIILKALQ

-952 LTSPPALP
+952 LT
-960 CREGASANPTKGH
+960 
-973 QSASTKKIVVN
+973 
-984 GEEVTIPIKYFGSI
+984 
-998 KECNPDLYDL
+998 
-1008 LRKYQLEN
+1008 
-1016 RNKPTDAERIMWEIV
+1016 
-1031 RNNNLGIHFRR
+1031 
-1042 QHAID
+1042 
-1047 DFIVDFACLSLSIII
+1047 
-1062 EVDGSIHEKE
+1062 
-1072 ENKIDDERR
+1072 
-1081 TQILNNKGF
+1081 
-1090 VVIRFKNDDII
+1090 
-1101 YNTDAVIKKI
+1101 
-1111 QDIVLERIKTATTE
+1111 
-1125 IEKISAQTNA
+1125 
-1135 SANESSLPA
+1135 
-1144 GEGGG
+1144 
-1149 RGSSLLLMSYTNR
+1149 SSLLLMSYTNR

-1281 NQSVVDDP
+1281 NQSVVDNP

-1306 LIRIEKMNGRDDFVG
+1306 LIRIEKMNGRNDFIG

-1379 LFFPSADCRRPDISD
+1379 LFFPSAVAVPIS
-1394 KVNTSEA
+1394 
-1401 YIVAQLLRRI
+1401 
-1411 HRFYGNKF
+1411 
-1419 NASKTVG
+1419 
-1426 VIVPYR
+1426 P
-1432 NQIAMIR
+1432 
-1439 KEIETL
+1439 
-1445 HIPELLDVSIDTVER
+1445 
-1460 YQGSQR
+1460 
-1466 DVIIYSFTIQNLY
+1466 
-1479 QLDFLTSNC
+1479 
-1488 FEENGRIIDR
+1488 
-1498 KLNVAITRA
+1498 TR
-1507 RKQMLI
+1507 
-1513 TGNKSVLKNNQLFK
+1513 
-1527 KLIESI
+1527 
-1533 PAAPVLYRKPTEVL
+1533 

>member
-1 MGKSEKKLGAHS
+1 
-13 TFKYMFL
+13 MFL
-20 SSSELFNR
+20 SASELFNR

-68 LFAKVDVLCKQKKIK
+68 LFAKVDVLCKQKKMK
-83 QLDAFDIQKMR
+83 QLDIFDIQKMR
-94 HDSNSSTPLSHED
+94 HDSNSSVPLSHED

-116 LFVSKVF
+116 LFVSKVLD
-123 ETDIPDILT
+123 TDIPDFLT

-160 EEETFTAE
+160 EEDTFTAE
-168 IAQDANHKLLAIN
+168 IAQDATHKILTID
-181 YNEPRFQYLKKI
+181 YSEPRFQYLKKI
-193 LKEGVQVNLIDVTS
+193 LKEGVQLNLIDVTS
-207 PPALP
+207 PPA
-212 YREGAFAKPTKGH
+212 
-225 QSASTKKIVVNGE
+225 
-238 EVTIPIKYFGSIK
+238 
-251 ECNPDLYDLL
+251 
-261 RKYQLKNRNKPTDA
+261 
-275 EKIMWE
+275 
-281 IVRNNK
+281 
-287 LGIHFRR
+287 
-294 QHAIDDFIADFVCL
+294 
-308 SLSIIIEVDG
+308 
-318 SIHEKEENKI
+318 
-328 DDERRTRILNEK
+328 
-340 GFIVI
+340 
-345 RFTNEDII
+345 
-353 YNTDAVIK
+353 
-361 KIQETIYKRINT
+361 
-373 ATTEIEK
+373 
-380 VATNGVINASD
+380 
-391 YESPLPAGEGGGR
+391 LPAGEGGGR

-441 RPMSNSQAILLGN
+441 RPMANSQAILLGN

-496 TSFRQDAKEQVKNIR
+496 SPFRQDAKQQVKNLR
-511 EATDVLFGKWKDKEA
+511 EAVDVLFGKWKDKEA
-526 LPGMP
+526 LPGMS
-531 TKEQEQVMHYSREKA
+531 TKEQDQVMHYSREKA

-614 FHLPYN
+614 FNLPYN
-620 AIDGRLLYSRYQ
+620 SIDGRLLYSRYQ
-632 MPGGLPRATYYRKLI
+632 MPAGLPHAAYYRKLI
-647 DAALELR
+647 DAAIELR
-654 NQIVATEFFIAENGF
+654 NQIVATEFYIAENGF

-681 KHKEISD
+681 KQKAISD
-688 SFWSR
+688 NFWTK
-693 WIYPQLSNITT
+693 WIYPQISNITN

-760 YTGLRII
+760 YTDLHII
-767 NKEQSSDYNGY
+767 NKEQSNEYNGY
-778 DTLTLEVPNQGDDFL
+778 DIITLEVPAQGDDFL

-806 YFEEQEPDVRKSLL
+806 YFKEQEPDVRKSLL

-826 EIRSNEL
+826 EIHSNTL

-849 AGKRNIPGEHPVL
+849 AGKRNVTGEHPIL
-862 WCIEHSSFG
+862 WCIEHSSLG
-871 GGASAALRSLHQLI
+871 GSASAALRSLHQLI
-885 SDNTGKR
+885 SDNSGKR
-892 ELLLAQREPKANKEI
+892 ELLLAQREPKTNKEI
-907 SLSKEYHP
+907 KLSREYHP

-926 AQDYFLLVGPP
+926 AQDYFLLIGPP

-952 LTSPPALP
+952 FTSTPALP
-960 CREGASANPTKGH
+960 YTFVAGQNVEGASANPNEI
-973 QSASTKKIVVN
+973 STKKN
-984 GEEVTIPIKYFGSI
+984 
-998 KECNPDLYDL
+998 
-1008 LRKYQLEN
+1008 
-1016 RNKPTDAERIMWEIV
+1016 
-1031 RNNNLGIHFRR
+1031 
-1042 QHAID
+1042 
-1047 DFIVDFACLSLSIII
+1047 IINV
-1062 EVDGSIHEKE
+1062 EDV
-1072 ENKIDDERR
+1072 
-1081 TQILNNKGF
+1081 
-1090 VVIRFKNDDII
+1090 
-1101 YNTDAVIKKI
+1101 
-1111 QDIVLERIKTATTE
+1111 TTE

-1135 SANESSLPA
+1135 SANESPLPA

-1149 RGSSLLLMSYTNR
+1149 RGCSLLLMAYTNR
-1162 AVDEICGMLT
+1162 AVDEICNMLS

-1177 YIRIGNEYT
+1177 YLRIGNEYT
-1186 CDKRYRDH
+1186 CDERFRDH

-1202 YSKLDEI
+1202 YNKLDDI
-1209 KEKILSTQVIVGT
+1209 KQKILNTQVIVGT
-1222 TATIQNRSYIFDL
+1222 TATMQNRSYIFDL

-1281 NQSVVDDP
+1281 SLSIVEDE
-1289 ELQAIGLQD
+1289 ELHAIGLQD

-1330 PEIAQFPNEEFYFD
+1330 PEIANFPNNEFYFD
-1344 EHLQPVPLPHQEAD
+1344 EHLLSVPLPHQEAE
-1358 KLDYTQPSEDDIDD
+1358 KLDYDTPSEDAIDD
-1372 LLKAHRM
+1372 LLKKHRM
-1379 LFFPSADCRRPDISD
+1379 LFFPSVDCRRPDISD

-1401 YIVAQLLRRI
+1401 HIVANLLRRI
-1411 HRFYGNKF
+1411 HRFYNKKF
-1419 NASKTVG
+1419 DASKTVG

-1439 KEIETL
+1439 KEIEKL
-1445 HIPELLDVSIDTVER
+1445 QIPELLNVSIDTVER

-1466 DVIIYSFTIQNLY
+1466 DVIIYSFTIQNIY
-1479 QLDFLTSNC
+1479 QLDFLTSNS
-1488 FEENGRIIDR
+1488 FEEKGHIIDR

-1513 TGNKSVLKNNQLFK
+1513 TGNENVLKNNQLFK

-1533 PAAPVLYRKPTEVL
+1533 PTAAFLHE

>member
-1 MGKSEKKLGAHS
+1 
-13 TFKYMFL
+13 MFL
-20 SSSELFNR
+20 SASELFNR

-68 LFAKVDVLCKQKKIK
+68 LFAKVDVLCKQKKMK
-83 QLDAFDIQKMR
+83 QLDIFDIQKMR
-94 HDSNSSTPLSHED
+94 HDSNCSVPLSHED

-116 LFVSKVF
+116 LFVSKVLD
-123 ETDIPDILT
+123 TDIPDFLT

-168 IAQDANHKLLAIN
+168 IAQDANHKLLTIN

-212 YREGAFAKPTKGH
+212 CGEGAFAKTTKGH

-261 RKYQLKNRNKPTDA
+261 RKYQLENRNKPTDA

-353 YNTDAVIK
+353 YNTDAVIN
-361 KIQETIYKRINT
+361 KIQDTIYKRINT
-373 ATTEIEK
+373 ATTEIKK
-380 VATNGVINASD
+380 VATNGVINASAN
-391 YESPLPAGEGGGR
+391 ESPLPAGEGGGR

-428 YGHSPLAYTLNRM
+428 YGHSPLAYTINRM
-441 RPMSNSQAILLGN
+441 RPMANSQAILLGN

-496 TSFRQDAKEQVKNIR
+496 SPFRQDAKQQVKNLR
-511 EATDVLFGKWKDKEA
+511 EAVDVLFGKWKDKEA

-531 TKEQEQVMHYSREKA
+531 TKEQDQVMHYSREKA

-614 FHLPYN
+614 FNLPYN
-620 AIDGRLLYSRYQ
+620 SIDGRLLYSRYQ
-632 MPGGLPRATYYRKLI
+632 MPAGLPHAAYYRKLI
-647 DAALELR
+647 DAAIELR
-654 NQIVATEFFIAENGF
+654 NQIVATEFYIAENGF

-681 KHKEISD
+681 KQKAISD
-688 SFWSR
+688 NFWSR

-760 YTGLRII
+760 YTDLHII
-767 NKEQSSDYNGY
+767 NKEQSSEYNGY
-778 DTLTLEVPNQGDDFL
+778 DIITLEVPAQGDDFL

-806 YFEEQEPDVRKSLL
+806 YFKEQEPDVRKSLL

-826 EIRSNEL
+826 EIHSNTL

-849 AGKRNIPGEHPVL
+849 AGKRNVTGEHPIL
-862 WCIEHSSFG
+862 WCIEHSSLG
-871 GGASAALRSLHQLI
+871 GSASAALRSLHQLI
-885 SDNTGKR
+885 SDNSGKR
-892 ELLLAQREPKANKEI
+892 ELLLAQREPKTNKEI
-907 SLSKEYHP
+907 KLSREYHP

-926 AQDYFLLVGPP
+926 AQDYFLLIGPP

-952 LTSPPALP
+952 FTSPPAL
-960 CREGASANPTKGH
+960 AYT
-973 QSASTKKIVVN
+973 
-984 GEEVTIPIKYFGSI
+984 
-998 KECNPDLYDL
+998 
-1008 LRKYQLEN
+1008 
-1016 RNKPTDAERIMWEIV
+1016 
-1031 RNNNLGIHFRR
+1031 
-1042 QHAID
+1042 
-1047 DFIVDFACLSLSIII
+1047 
-1062 EVDGSIHEKE
+1062 
-1072 ENKIDDERR
+1072 
-1081 TQILNNKGF
+1081 F
-1090 VVIRFKNDDII
+1090 V
-1101 YNTDAVIKKI
+1101 
-1111 QDIVLERIKTATTE
+1111 
-1125 IEKISAQTNA
+1125 
-1135 SANESSLPA
+1135 A

-1149 RGSSLLLMSYTNR
+1149 RGCSLLLMAYTNR
-1162 AVDEICGMLT
+1162 AVDEICNMLS

-1177 YIRIGNEYT
+1177 YLRIGNEYT
-1186 CDKRYRDH
+1186 CDERFRDH

-1202 YSKLDEI
+1202 YNKLDDI
-1209 KEKILSTQVIVGT
+1209 KQKILNTQVIVGT
-1222 TATIQNRSYIFDL
+1222 TATMQNRSYIFDL

-1281 NQSVVDDP
+1281 SLSIVEDE
-1289 ELQAIGLQD
+1289 ELHAIGLQD

-1330 PEIAQFPNEEFYFD
+1330 PEIANFPNNEFYFD
-1344 EHLQPVPLPHQEAD
+1344 EHLLSVPLPHQEAE
-1358 KLDYTQPSEDDIDD
+1358 KLDYDTPSEDAIDD
-1372 LLKAHRM
+1372 LLKKHRM
-1379 LFFPSADCRRPDISD
+1379 LFFPSVDCRRPDISD

-1401 YIVAQLLRRI
+1401 HIVANLLRRI
-1411 HRFYGNKF
+1411 HRFYNKKF
-1419 NASKTVG
+1419 DASKTVG

-1439 KEIETL
+1439 KEIEKL
-1445 HIPELLDVSIDTVER
+1445 QIPELLNVSIDTVER

-1466 DVIIYSFTIQNLY
+1466 DVIIYSFTIQNIY
-1479 QLDFLTSNC
+1479 QLDFLTSNS
-1488 FEENGRIIDR
+1488 FEEKGHIIDR

-1513 TGNKSVLKNNQLFK
+1513 TGNENVLKNNQLFK

-1533 PAAPVLYRKPTEVL
+1533 PTAAFLHE

>member
-1 MGKSEKKLGAHS
+1 
-13 TFKYMFL
+13 MFL
-20 SSSELFNR
+20 SASELFNR

-68 LFAKVDVLCKQKKIK
+68 LFAKVDVLCKQKKMK
-83 QLDAFDIQKMR
+83 QLDIFDIQKMR
-94 HDSNSSTPLSHED
+94 HDSNCSVPLSHED

-116 LFVSKVF
+116 LFVSKVLD
-123 ETDIPDILT
+123 TDIPDFLT

-160 EEETFTAE
+160 EEDTFTAE
-168 IAQDANHKLLAIN
+168 IAQDATHKILTID
-181 YNEPRFQYLKKI
+181 YSEPRFQYLKKI
-193 LKEGVQVNLIDVTS
+193 LKEGVQLNLIDVTS

-212 YREGAFAKPTKGH
+212 CWEGAFAKPTKGH

-261 RKYQLKNRNKPTDA
+261 RKYQLENRNKPTDA
-275 EKIMWE
+275 ERIMWE

-373 ATTEIEK
+373 ATTEIKK
-380 VATNGVINASD
+380 VATNGVINASAN
-391 YESPLPAGEGGGR
+391 ESPLYILPCDKSAGEGGGR

-428 YGHSPLAYTLNRM
+428 YGHSPLAYTINRM
-441 RPMSNSQAILLGN
+441 RPMANSQAILLGN

-496 TSFRQDAKEQVKNIR
+496 SPFRQDAKQQVKNLR
-511 EATDVLFGKWKDKEA
+511 EAVDVLFGKWKDKEA

-531 TKEQEQVMHYSREKA
+531 TKEQDQVMHYSREKA

-614 FHLPYN
+614 FNLPYN
-620 AIDGRLLYSRYQ
+620 SIDGRLLYSRYQ
-632 MPGGLPRATYYRKLI
+632 MPAGLPHAAYYRKLI
-647 DAALELR
+647 DAAIELR
-654 NQIVATEFFIAENGF
+654 NQIVATEFYIAENGF

-681 KHKEISD
+681 KQKAISD
-688 SFWSR
+688 NFWTR
-693 WIYPQLSNITT
+693 WIYPQISNITN

-760 YTGLRII
+760 YTDLHII
-767 NKEQSSDYNGY
+767 NKEQSSEYNGY
-778 DTLTLEVPNQGDDFL
+778 DIITLEVPAQGDDFL

-806 YFEEQEPDVRKSLL
+806 YFKEQEPDVRKSLL

-826 EIRSNEL
+826 EIHSNTL

-849 AGKRNIPGEHPVL
+849 AGKRNITGEHPIL
-862 WCIEHSSFG
+862 WCIEHSSLG
-871 GGASAALRSLHQLI
+871 GSASAALRSLHQLI
-885 SDNTGKR
+885 SDNSGKR
-892 ELLLAQREPKANKEI
+892 ELLLAQREPKTNKEI
-907 SLSKEYHP
+907 KLSREYHP

-926 AQDYFLLVGPP
+926 AQDYFLLIGPP

-952 LTSPPALP
+952 FTSPPALP
-960 CREGASANPTKGH
+960 CWEGAFAKPTKGH
-973 QSASTKKIVVN
+973 QSASTKKN
-984 GEEVTIPIKYFGSI
+984 
-998 KECNPDLYDL
+998 
-1008 LRKYQLEN
+1008 
-1016 RNKPTDAERIMWEIV
+1016 
-1031 RNNNLGIHFRR
+1031 
-1042 QHAID
+1042 
-1047 DFIVDFACLSLSIII
+1047 IINV
-1062 EVDGSIHEKE
+1062 EDV
-1072 ENKIDDERR
+1072 
-1081 TQILNNKGF
+1081 
-1090 VVIRFKNDDII
+1090 
-1101 YNTDAVIKKI
+1101 
-1111 QDIVLERIKTATTE
+1111 TTE
-1125 IEKISAQTNA
+1125 IEKAKVSALGVSNA
-1135 SANESSLPA
+1135 SANESPLPA

-1149 RGSSLLLMSYTNR
+1149 RGSSLLLMAYTNR
-1162 AVDEICGMLT
+1162 AVDEICNMLS

-1177 YIRIGNEYT
+1177 YLRIGNEYT
-1186 CDKRYRDH
+1186 CDERFRDH

-1202 YSKLDEI
+1202 YNKLDDI
-1209 KEKILSTQVIVGT
+1209 KQKILNTQVIVGT
-1222 TATIQNRSYIFDL
+1222 TATMQNRSYIFDL

-1281 NQSVVDDP
+1281 SLSIVEDE
-1289 ELQAIGLQD
+1289 ELHAIGLQD

-1330 PEIAQFPNEEFYFD
+1330 PEIANFPNNEFYFD
-1344 EHLQPVPLPHQEAD
+1344 EHLLSVPLPHQEAE
-1358 KLDYTQPSEDDIDD
+1358 KLDYDTPSEDAIDD
-1372 LLKAHRM
+1372 LLKKHRM
-1379 LFFPSADCRRPDISD
+1379 LFFPSVDCRRPDISD

-1401 YIVAQLLRRI
+1401 HIVANLLRRI
-1411 HRFYGNKF
+1411 HRFYNKKF
-1419 NASKTVG
+1419 DASKTVG

-1439 KEIETL
+1439 KEIEKL
-1445 HIPELLDVSIDTVER
+1445 QIPELLNVSIDTVER

-1466 DVIIYSFTIQNLY
+1466 DVIIYSFTIQNIY
-1479 QLDFLTSNC
+1479 QLDFLTSNS
-1488 FEENGRIIDR
+1488 FEEKGHIIDR

-1513 TGNKSVLKNNQLFK
+1513 TGNENVLKNNQLFK

-1533 PAAPVLYRKPTEVL
+1533 PTAAFLHE

>member
-168 IAQDANHKLLAIN
+168 IAQDANHKLLTIN

-207 PPALP
+207 PP
-212 YREGAFAKPTKGH
+212 
-225 QSASTKKIVVNGE
+225 S
-238 EVTIPIKYFGSIK
+238 
-251 ECNPDLYDLL
+251 
-261 RKYQLKNRNKPTDA
+261 
-275 EKIMWE
+275 
-281 IVRNNK
+281 
-287 LGIHFRR
+287 
-294 QHAIDDFIADFVCL
+294 
-308 SLSIIIEVDG
+308 
-318 SIHEKEENKI
+318 
-328 DDERRTRILNEK
+328 
-340 GFIVI
+340 
-345 RFTNEDII
+345 
-353 YNTDAVIK
+353 
-361 KIQETIYKRINT
+361 
-373 ATTEIEK
+373 
-380 VATNGVINASD
+380 
-391 YESPLPAGEGGGR
+391 LPAGEGGVR

-428 YGHSPLAYTLNRM
+428 YGHSPLAYTINRM
-441 RPMSNSQAILLGN
+441 RPMANSQAILLGN

-590 EHGSMLTESHYV
+590 EHGSMLTEAHYV

-760 YTGLRII
+760 YIGLRII

-849 AGKRNIPGEHPVL
+849 AGKRNIPGEHPIL
-862 WCIEHSSFG
+862 WCIEHSSLG

-915 TYDPIILKAIQ
+915 TYDPIILKALQ

-952 LTSPPALP
+952 FT
-960 CREGASANPTKGH
+960 
-973 QSASTKKIVVN
+973 
-984 GEEVTIPIKYFGSI
+984 
-998 KECNPDLYDL
+998 
-1008 LRKYQLEN
+1008 
-1016 RNKPTDAERIMWEIV
+1016 
-1031 RNNNLGIHFRR
+1031 
-1042 QHAID
+1042 
-1047 DFIVDFACLSLSIII
+1047 
-1062 EVDGSIHEKE
+1062 
-1072 ENKIDDERR
+1072 
-1081 TQILNNKGF
+1081 
-1090 VVIRFKNDDII
+1090 
-1101 YNTDAVIKKI
+1101 
-1111 QDIVLERIKTATTE
+1111 
-1125 IEKISAQTNA
+1125 
-1135 SANESSLPA
+1135 
-1144 GEGGG
+1144 
-1149 RGSSLLLMSYTNR
+1149 SSLLLMSYTNR

-1306 LIRIEKMNGRDDFVG
+1306 LIRIEKMNGREDFVG

-1358 KLDYTQPSEDDIDD
+1358 KLDYTQPSEDDIDN

>member
-1 MGKSEKKLGAHS
+1 
-13 TFKYMFL
+13 
-20 SSSELFNR
+20 
-28 IAYIATSKQ
+28 
-37 LKPEV
+37 
-42 QNKLMHEVLVL
+42 
-53 TCAAGLKGT
+53 
-62 KDATGN
+62 
-68 LFAKVDVLCKQKKIK
+68 
-83 QLDAFDIQKMR
+83 
-94 HDSNSSTPLSHED
+94 
-107 LLYDLRALA
+107 
-116 LFVSKVF
+116 
-123 ETDIPDILT
+123 
-132 DKIPHSRN
+132 
-140 PKASI
+140 
-145 KHVDYRCVRC
+145 
-155 IVRSV
+155 
-160 EEETFTAE
+160 
-168 IAQDANHKLLAIN
+168 
-181 YNEPRFQYLKKI
+181 
-193 LKEGVQVNLIDVTS
+193 
-207 PPALP
+207 
-212 YREGAFAKPTKGH
+212 
-225 QSASTKKIVVNGE
+225 
-238 EVTIPIKYFGSIK
+238 
-251 ECNPDLYDLL
+251 
-261 RKYQLKNRNKPTDA
+261 
-275 EKIMWE
+275 
-281 IVRNNK
+281 
-287 LGIHFRR
+287 
-294 QHAIDDFIADFVCL
+294 
-308 SLSIIIEVDG
+308 
-318 SIHEKEENKI
+318 
-328 DDERRTRILNEK
+328 
-340 GFIVI
+340 
-345 RFTNEDII
+345 
-353 YNTDAVIK
+353 
-361 KIQETIYKRINT
+361 
-373 ATTEIEK
+373 
-380 VATNGVINASD
+380 
-391 YESPLPAGEGGGR
+391 
-404 GCRFIIVS
+404 
-412 PDFLLDISSL
+412 
-422 AACFTQ
+422 
-428 YGHSPLAYTLNRM
+428 
-441 RPMSNSQAILLGN
+441 
-454 FAGSALDDIIN
+454 
-465 KGDDYDWT
+465 
-473 ETFKT
+473 
-478 NFREKALEYCT
+478 
-489 CTDLNQK
+489 
-496 TSFRQDAKEQVKNIR
+496 VKNIR

-590 EHGSMLTESHYV
+590 EHGSMLTEAHYV

-849 AGKRNIPGEHPVL
+849 AGKRNIPGEHPIL

-915 TYDPIILKAIQ
+915 TYDPIILKALQ

-952 LTSPPALP
+952 LTS
-960 CREGASANPTKGH
+960 
-973 QSASTKKIVVN
+973 
-984 GEEVTIPIKYFGSI
+984 SI
-998 KECNPDLYDL
+998 
-1008 LRKYQLEN
+1008 
-1016 RNKPTDAERIMWEIV
+1016 
-1031 RNNNLGIHFRR
+1031 
-1042 QHAID
+1042 
-1047 DFIVDFACLSLSIII
+1047 
-1062 EVDGSIHEKE
+1062 
-1072 ENKIDDERR
+1072 
-1081 TQILNNKGF
+1081 
-1090 VVIRFKNDDII
+1090 
-1101 YNTDAVIKKI
+1101 
-1111 QDIVLERIKTATTE
+1111 
-1125 IEKISAQTNA
+1125 
-1135 SANESSLPA
+1135 
-1144 GEGGG
+1144 
-1149 RGSSLLLMSYTNR
+1149 LLMSYTNR

-1306 LIRIEKMNGRDDFVG
+1306 LIRIEKMNGRNDFIG

-1372 LLKAHRM
+1372 LLKNHRM

-1513 TGNKSVLKNNQLFK
+1513 TGNESVLKNNQLFK

-1533 PAAPVLYRKPTEVL
+1533 PAAPILYRKPTEVL

>member
-1 MGKSEKKLGAHS
+1 
-13 TFKYMFL
+13 MFL

-140 PKASI
+140 PKVSI

-168 IAQDANHKLLAIN
+168 IAQDANHKLLTIN

-212 YREGAFAKPTKGH
+212 HT
-225 QSASTKKIVVNGE
+225 
-238 EVTIPIKYFGSIK
+238 
-251 ECNPDLYDLL
+251 
-261 RKYQLKNRNKPTDA
+261 
-275 EKIMWE
+275 
-281 IVRNNK
+281 
-287 LGIHFRR
+287 
-294 QHAIDDFIADFVCL
+294 FV
-308 SLSIIIEVDG
+308 
-318 SIHEKEENKI
+318 
-328 DDERRTRILNEK
+328 
-340 GFIVI
+340 
-345 RFTNEDII
+345 
-353 YNTDAVIK
+353 
-361 KIQETIYKRINT
+361 
-373 ATTEIEK
+373 
-380 VATNGVINASD
+380 
-391 YESPLPAGEGGGR
+391 AGEGGGR

-441 RPMSNSQAILLGN
+441 RPMANSQAILLGN

-590 EHGSMLTESHYV
+590 EHGSMLTEAHYV

-778 DTLTLEVPNQGDDFL
+778 DTITLEVPDQGDDFL

-849 AGKRNIPGEHPVL
+849 AGKRNIPGEHPIL

-871 GGASAALRSLHQLI
+871 GSASAALRSLHQLI

-915 TYDPIILKAIQ
+915 TYDPIILKALQ

-952 LTSPPALP
+952 LT
-960 CREGASANPTKGH
+960 
-973 QSASTKKIVVN
+973 
-984 GEEVTIPIKYFGSI
+984 
-998 KECNPDLYDL
+998 
-1008 LRKYQLEN
+1008 
-1016 RNKPTDAERIMWEIV
+1016 
-1031 RNNNLGIHFRR
+1031 
-1042 QHAID
+1042 
-1047 DFIVDFACLSLSIII
+1047 
-1062 EVDGSIHEKE
+1062 
-1072 ENKIDDERR
+1072 
-1081 TQILNNKGF
+1081 
-1090 VVIRFKNDDII
+1090 
-1101 YNTDAVIKKI
+1101 
-1111 QDIVLERIKTATTE
+1111 
-1125 IEKISAQTNA
+1125 
-1135 SANESSLPA
+1135 
-1144 GEGGG
+1144 
-1149 RGSSLLLMSYTNR
+1149 SSLLLMSYTNR

-1202 YSKLDEI
+1202 YNKLDEI

-1306 LIRIEKMNGRDDFVG
+1306 LIRIEKMNSRNDFIG

-1358 KLDYTQPSEDDIDD
+1358 ELDYTQPSEDDIDN

-1379 LFFPSADCRRPDISD
+1379 LFFPSSDCRRPDISD

-1513 TGNKSVLKNNQLFK
+1513 TGNESVLKNNQLFK

>member
-1 MGKSEKKLGAHS
+1 
-13 TFKYMFL
+13 MFL
-20 SSSELFNR
+20 SASELFNR

-68 LFAKVDVLCKQKKIK
+68 LFAKVDVLCKQKKMK
-83 QLDAFDIQKMR
+83 QLDIFDIQKMR
-94 HDSNSSTPLSHED
+94 HDSNCSVPLSHED

-116 LFVSKVF
+116 LFVSKVLD
-123 ETDIPDILT
+123 TDIPDFLT

-160 EEETFTAE
+160 EEDTFTAE
-168 IAQDANHKLLAIN
+168 IAQDATHKILTID
-181 YNEPRFQYLKKI
+181 YSEPRFQYLKKI
-193 LKEGVQVNLIDVTS
+193 LKEGVQLNLIDVTS

-212 YREGAFAKPTKGH
+212 CWEGAFAKPTKGH
-225 QSASTKKIVVNGE
+225 QSASTRKIVVNGE

-261 RKYQLKNRNKPTDA
+261 RKYQLENRNKPTDA
-275 EKIMWE
+275 ERIMWE

-373 ATTEIEK
+373 ATTEIKK

-428 YGHSPLAYTLNRM
+428 YGHSPLAYTINRM
-441 RPMSNSQAILLGN
+441 RPMANSQAILLGN

-496 TSFRQDAKEQVKNIR
+496 SPFRQDAKQQVKNLR
-511 EATDVLFGKWKDKEA
+511 EAVDVLFGKWKDKEA

-531 TKEQEQVMHYSREKA
+531 TKEQDQVMHYSREKA

-614 FHLPYN
+614 FNLPYN
-620 AIDGRLLYSRYQ
+620 SIDGRLLYSRYQ
-632 MPGGLPRATYYRKLI
+632 MPAGLPHAAYYRKLI
-647 DAALELR
+647 DAAIELR
-654 NQIVATEFFIAENGF
+654 NQIVATEFYIAENGF
-669 SKLIPLLQPEAL
+669 SKLIPLLQPETL
-681 KHKEISD
+681 KQKVISD
-688 SFWSR
+688 NFWTR
-693 WIYPQLSNITT
+693 WIYPQISNITN

-760 YTGLRII
+760 YTDLHII
-767 NKEQSSDYNGY
+767 NKEQSSEYNGY
-778 DTLTLEVPNQGDDFL
+778 DIITLEVPAQGDDFL

-806 YFEEQEPDVRKSLL
+806 YFKEQEPDVRKSLL

-826 EIRSNEL
+826 EIHSNTI

-849 AGKRNIPGEHPVL
+849 AGKRNVTGEHPIL
-862 WCIEHSSFG
+862 WCIEHSSLG
-871 GGASAALRSLHQLI
+871 GSASAALRSLHQLI
-885 SDNTGKR
+885 SDNSGKR
-892 ELLLAQREPKANKEI
+892 ELLLAQREPKTNKEI
-907 SLSKEYHP
+907 KLSREYHP

-926 AQDYFLLVGPP
+926 AQDYFLLIGPP

-952 LTSPPALP
+952 FTSPHALP
-960 CREGASANPTKGH
+960 CWEGAFAKPTKGH
-973 QSASTKKIVVN
+973 QSSSTKKIVVN
-984 GEEVTIPIKYFGSI
+984 GEEVT
-998 KECNPDLYDL
+998 
-1008 LRKYQLEN
+1008 
-1016 RNKPTDAERIMWEIV
+1016 
-1031 RNNNLGIHFRR
+1031 
-1042 QHAID
+1042 
-1047 DFIVDFACLSLSIII
+1047 
-1062 EVDGSIHEKE
+1062 
-1072 ENKIDDERR
+1072 
-1081 TQILNNKGF
+1081 
-1090 VVIRFKNDDII
+1090 
-1101 YNTDAVIKKI
+1101 
-1111 QDIVLERIKTATTE
+1111 TE
-1125 IEKISAQTNA
+1125 IEKAKVSALGVSNA
-1135 SANESSLPA
+1135 SANESPLPA

-1149 RGSSLLLMSYTNR
+1149 RGCSLLLMAYTNR
-1162 AVDEICGMLT
+1162 AVDEICNMLS

-1177 YIRIGNEYT
+1177 YLRIGNEYT
-1186 CDKRYRDH
+1186 CDERFRDH

-1202 YSKLDEI
+1202 YNKLDDI
-1209 KEKILSTQVIVGT
+1209 KQKILNTQVIVGT
-1222 TATIQNRSYIFDL
+1222 TATMQNRSYIFDL

-1281 NQSVVDDP
+1281 SLSIVEDE
-1289 ELQAIGLQD
+1289 ELHAIGLQD

-1330 PEIAQFPNEEFYFD
+1330 PEIANFPNNEFYFD
-1344 EHLQPVPLPHQEAD
+1344 EHLLSVPLPHQEAE
-1358 KLDYTQPSEDDIDD
+1358 KLDYDTPSEDAIDD
-1372 LLKAHRM
+1372 LLKKHRM
-1379 LFFPSADCRRPDISD
+1379 LFFPSVDCRRPDISD

-1401 YIVAQLLRRI
+1401 HIVANLLRRI
-1411 HRFYGNKF
+1411 HRFYNKKF
-1419 NASKTVG
+1419 DASKTVG

-1439 KEIETL
+1439 KEIEKL
-1445 HIPELLDVSIDTVER
+1445 QIPELLNVSIDTVER

-1466 DVIIYSFTIQNLY
+1466 DVIIYSFTIQNIY
-1479 QLDFLTSNC
+1479 QLDFLTSNS
-1488 FEENGRIIDR
+1488 FEEKGHIIDR

-1513 TGNKSVLKNNQLFK
+1513 TGNENVLKNNQLFK

-1533 PAAPVLYRKPTEVL
+1533 PTAAFLHE

>member
-1 MGKSEKKLGAHS
+1 
-13 TFKYMFL
+13 MFL

-123 ETDIPDILT
+123 ATDIPDILT

-168 IAQDANHKLLAIN
+168 IAQDANHKLLTIN

-212 YREGAFAKPTKGH
+212 CTFVAGQNVEGASANPTEI
-225 QSASTKKIVVNGE
+225 STKKNIINGE
-238 EVTIPIKYFGSIK
+238 EVT
-251 ECNPDLYDLL
+251 
-261 RKYQLKNRNKPTDA
+261 
-275 EKIMWE
+275 
-281 IVRNNK
+281 
-287 LGIHFRR
+287 
-294 QHAIDDFIADFVCL
+294 
-308 SLSIIIEVDG
+308 
-318 SIHEKEENKI
+318 
-328 DDERRTRILNEK
+328 
-340 GFIVI
+340 
-345 RFTNEDII
+345 
-353 YNTDAVIK
+353 
-361 KIQETIYKRINT
+361 
-373 ATTEIEK
+373 TEIEK
-380 VATNGVINASD
+380 AKVSALGVSNASAN
-391 YESPLPAGEGGGR
+391 ESPLPAGEGGGR

-441 RPMSNSQAILLGN
+441 RPMANSQAILLGN

-590 EHGSMLTESHYV
+590 EHGSMLTEAHYV

-704 PLQTMSPIVRSY
+704 PLQTMPPIVRSY

-849 AGKRNIPGEHPVL
+849 AGKRNIPGEHPIL
-862 WCIEHSSFG
+862 WCIEHSSLG

-915 TYDPIILKAIQ
+915 TYDPIILKALQ

-952 LTSPPALP
+952 LT
-960 CREGASANPTKGH
+960 
-973 QSASTKKIVVN
+973 
-984 GEEVTIPIKYFGSI
+984 
-998 KECNPDLYDL
+998 
-1008 LRKYQLEN
+1008 
-1016 RNKPTDAERIMWEIV
+1016 
-1031 RNNNLGIHFRR
+1031 
-1042 QHAID
+1042 
-1047 DFIVDFACLSLSIII
+1047 
-1062 EVDGSIHEKE
+1062 
-1072 ENKIDDERR
+1072 
-1081 TQILNNKGF
+1081 
-1090 VVIRFKNDDII
+1090 
-1101 YNTDAVIKKI
+1101 
-1111 QDIVLERIKTATTE
+1111 
-1125 IEKISAQTNA
+1125 
-1135 SANESSLPA
+1135 
-1144 GEGGG
+1144 
-1149 RGSSLLLMSYTNR
+1149 SSLLLMSYTNR

-1306 LIRIEKMNGRDDFVG
+1306 LIRIEKMNGRNDFIG

>member
-13 TFKYMFL
+13 TFKYMFI

-160 EEETFTAE
+160 EEDTFTAE
-168 IAQDANHKLLAIN
+168 IAQDANHKLLTIN

-212 YREGAFAKPTKGH
+212 YT
-225 QSASTKKIVVNGE
+225 
-238 EVTIPIKYFGSIK
+238 
-251 ECNPDLYDLL
+251 
-261 RKYQLKNRNKPTDA
+261 
-275 EKIMWE
+275 
-281 IVRNNK
+281 
-287 LGIHFRR
+287 
-294 QHAIDDFIADFVCL
+294 FV
-308 SLSIIIEVDG
+308 
-318 SIHEKEENKI
+318 
-328 DDERRTRILNEK
+328 
-340 GFIVI
+340 
-345 RFTNEDII
+345 
-353 YNTDAVIK
+353 
-361 KIQETIYKRINT
+361 
-373 ATTEIEK
+373 
-380 VATNGVINASD
+380 
-391 YESPLPAGEGGGR
+391 AGEGRGR

-441 RPMSNSQAILLGN
+441 RPMANSQAILLGN

-590 EHGSMLTESHYV
+590 EHGSMLTEAHYV

-849 AGKRNIPGEHPVL
+849 AGKRNIPGEHPIL

-915 TYDPIILKAIQ
+915 TYDPIILKALQ

-952 LTSPPALP
+952 FT
-960 CREGASANPTKGH
+960 
-973 QSASTKKIVVN
+973 
-984 GEEVTIPIKYFGSI
+984 
-998 KECNPDLYDL
+998 
-1008 LRKYQLEN
+1008 
-1016 RNKPTDAERIMWEIV
+1016 
-1031 RNNNLGIHFRR
+1031 
-1042 QHAID
+1042 
-1047 DFIVDFACLSLSIII
+1047 
-1062 EVDGSIHEKE
+1062 
-1072 ENKIDDERR
+1072 
-1081 TQILNNKGF
+1081 
-1090 VVIRFKNDDII
+1090 
-1101 YNTDAVIKKI
+1101 
-1111 QDIVLERIKTATTE
+1111 
-1125 IEKISAQTNA
+1125 
-1135 SANESSLPA
+1135 
-1144 GEGGG
+1144 
-1149 RGSSLLLMSYTNR
+1149 SSLLLMSYTNR

-1513 TGNKSVLKNNQLFK
+1513 TGNESVLKNNQLFK